1 MNLFR
6 QQKFSIRKFNVG
18 IFSALIATV
27 TFISINPTTASAAEQ
42 NQPAQN
48 QPAQP
53 ADANAQPNANA
64 GAQANPAA
72 QPAAPANQGQP
83 AAQPANQGGQ
93 ANPAGGTAQPAGGA
107 AQPAA
112 GTAQPAGQG
121 NQADPNNAAQAQPGN
136 QAAPANQAGQGN
148 NQATPAN
155 QTQPANAP
163 AAAQPAAPVAA
174 NAQTQDPNAS
184 NTGEGSINTTLT
196 FDDPAI
202 STDENRQDPTVTVT
216 DKVNGYSL
224 INNGKIGFVNSEL
237 RRSDMF
243 DKNNPQN
250 YQARGNVAAL
260 GRVNANDSTDHGN
273 FNGISKT
280 VNVKPDS
287 ELIINFT
294 TMQTNSKQGATN
306 LVIKDAKKNT
316 ELATV
321 NVAKTGTAHLF
332 KVPTDADR
340 LDLQFIP
347 DNTAVA
353 DASRIT
359 TNKDGYKYY
368 SFIDNVGLFS
378 GSHLYVKNRD
388 LAPKATNNKEYT
400 INTEIGNNGNFGASL
415 KSDQFKYEVTLPQGV
430 TYVNDSLTTTFP
442 NGNEDSTVLKNMT
455 VNYDQ
460 NANKVTFTS
469 QGVTTARGTHT
480 KEVLF
485 PDKSLKL
492 SYKVNVANI
501 DTPKNIDFN
510 EKLTYRTAS
519 DVVINNAQPEVT
531 LTADPFSVAVEM
543 NKDAL
548 QQQVNSQVD
557 NSHYTTASIAEYNKL
572 KQQAD
577 TILNEDANHVETA
590 NRASQTDIDGLVTK
604 LQAALIDNQAAIAE
618 LDAKAQE
625 KVTAAQQSKKV
636 TQDEVAAL
644 VTKINNDK
652 NNAIAEINKQTTS
665 QGVTTEKDNGIAVL
679 EQDVITP
686 TVKPQAKQDIIQAVT
701 TRKQQIKKS
710 NASLQDEKDVANDKI
725 GKIETKA
732 IKDIGAATTN
742 AQVEA
747 IKTKA
752 INDINQTTPAT
763 TAKAA
768 ALEEFD
774 EVVQAQI
781 DQAPLNPDTTN
792 EEVAEAIERI
802 NAAKVS
808 GVKAIETTMTAQDLE
823 RVKNEEI
830 SKIENITDSTQ
841 TKMDAYNEVKQAAT
855 ARKAQNATVSNAT
868 NEEVAEADA
877 AVEAA
882 QKQGLHDIQVVKSK
896 QEVAD
901 TKSKVLDKINAIQ
914 TQAKV
919 KPAADTEVENA
930 YNTRKQEIQNSN
942 ASTTEEKQAAYTEL
956 DTKKQEARTNLD
968 TANSNSEV
976 ATAKD
981 NGIAAINQVQAA
993 TTKKS
998 DAKAEIAQKASE
1010 RKTAIEAMNDSTTE
1024 EQQAAKDKVDQAV
1037 VTANADIDNAAANAD
1052 IDNAAAN
1059 ADVDNAKTTNEATI
1073 AAITPDAN
1081 VKPAAKQAIADKVQ
1095 AQETAINANNGST
1108 TEEKEAAK
1116 QQVQTEKTTADTAID
1131 GAHSNAEVEAAKNAE
1146 IAKIEAIQPATT
1158 TKDDAKQAIA
1168 TKANERKT
1176 AIAQTQDITAEEIA
1190 AANADVDN
1198 AVTQANSNIE
1208 AANSQNDVDQAK
1220 TTGETSIDQVT
1231 PTVNKKVT
1239 ARNEITAILNNKL
1252 QEIQATPDAT
1262 DEEKQA
1268 ADAEANTEN
1277 GKANQAISA
1286 AITNAQ
1292 VDEAKANA
1300 EAAINAVTP
1309 KVVKKQAAKDEIDQL
1324 QATQT
1329 NVINNDQNAT
1339 TEEKEAAIQQL
1350 ATAVTD
1356 AKNNITAATDDNGVD
1371 QAKDAGKNSIQS
1383 TQPATAVKLNAKNDV
1398 DQAVTTQNQAI
1409 DNTTGATTEE
1419 KNAAKDLVLKAKE
1432 KAYLDILNAQTTNDV
1447 TQIKDQAVTD
1457 IQGITADTTIKDVAK
1472 DELATK
1478 ANEQKALI
1486 AQTAD
1491 ATTEEKEQ
1499 ANQQVDAQLTQ
1510 GNQNIE
1516 NAQSIDDVNT
1526 AKENAIQA
1534 IDPIQASTDVK
1545 TNARAELLT
1554 EMQNKITEILSDN
1567 TTTNEEKGKDIEPVR
1582 ATYEEGLNNINTA
1595 NTTGDVTT
1603 AKDTAVQKVQQLHAN
1618 PVKKPAGKTALDQA
1632 AADRK
1637 TQIEQT
1643 PNASQQ
1649 EINDAKQEVDAALNQ
1664 AKTNVDQSSTNEYV
1678 DNAVK
1683 EGKAKINAVKTF
1695 SEYKKDALAKIAD
1708 AYNAKV
1714 NEADNSN
1721 ASTSSEIAEAKQ
1733 KLAELKQT
1741 ADQNVNQATSKDDIE
1756 VQIHND
1762 LDNINDYTIPTG
1774 KKESATTD
1782 LYAYADQKKNNI
1794 SADTNAT
1801 QDEKQ
1806 QAIKQVDQNVQ
1817 TALESINNGVDNGD
1831 VDDALTQGKAAI
1843 DAIQVDATVKP
1854 KANQAIEVKAE
1865 DTKESIDQSDQLTA
1879 EEKTEALAM
1888 IKQITDQAKQGITD
1902 ATTTAEVEKAKA
1914 QGLEAFDNIQI
1925 DSTEKQK
1932 AIEELETA
1940 LDQIEAGVNVD
1951 ADATTEEKEAF
1962 TNALED
1968 ILSKATEDISD
1979 QTTNA
1984 EIATVKNS
1992 ALEQLKAQRINPE
2005 VKKNA
2010 LEAIREVVNKQIEI
2024 IKNADADASAKEIAR
2039 TDLGRYFD
2047 RFADKLDKTQTN
2059 AEVAELQN
2067 VTIPAIEAIVPQN
2080 DPDANDTNNG
2090 IDNND
2095 ATANSNANATP
2106 ENTGQPNVS
2115 ETTDN
2120 GKADASP
2127 TTPNNSDAAT
2137 GETTATSAT
2146 DDANDKPQ
2154 ANNNSSVDASTNSPT
2169 MDNDV
2174 TSKPEVEST
2183 NNGTTDKPV
2192 TETDNATPAESTTNN
2207 NSTTT
2212 ATNENAP
2219 TGSTATAPTT
2229 ASTEAASSADSKDNA
2244 SVNDS
2249 KQNAEV
2255 NNSAESQSTN
2265 GKVAQPKSEN
2275 KAKAEKDGRD
2285 STNQSMVESTT
2296 ETLPSADITEP
2307 NVPSNTSK
2315 DKEESTTNQTDA
2327 GQLKSETNVASNEAD
2342 KSPSKADT
2350 EVSNKPSTSASS
2362 EAKDK
2367 MTSTNVSQ
2375 KDDTATADTNDTQT
2389 SVGPVANNKA
2399 KDMQTNDTQKS
2410 VGSVANNKAT
2420 QNDGA
2425 NASPATVSNG
2435 SNSANQ
2441 DMLNVTKPEENKVK
2455 TKSAQQ
2461 GKVNKPKQQA
2471 KTLPDTGMSHNDDL
2485 PYAELALGAGM
2496 AFLIRRFTK
2505 KDQQTEE

>member
-27 TFISINPTTASAAEQ
+27 TFISTNPTTASAAEQ

-53 ADANAQPNANA
+53 ADVNTQPNANA
-64 GAQANPAA
+64 GAQANPTA

-93 ANPAGGTAQPAGGA
+93 ANPAGGA
-107 AQPAA
+107 AQPN
-112 GTAQPAGQG
+112 TQPAGQG

-148 NQATPAN
+148 NQATPNNNATPAN

-184 NTGEGSINTTLT
+184 NTREGSINTTLT

-388 LAPKATNNKEYT
+388 LAPKATNNKEFT
-400 INTEIGNNGNFGASL
+400 INTEVGNNGNFGASL
-415 KSDQFKYEVTLPQGV
+415 KADQFKYEVTLPQGV

-460 NANKVTFTS
+460 TANT
-469 QGVTTARGTHT
+469 
-480 KEVLF
+480 
-485 PDKSLKL
+485 
-492 SYKVNVANI
+492 N
-501 DTPKNIDFN
+501 
-510 EKLTYRTAS
+510 S
-519 DVVINNAQPEVT
+519 DVT
-531 LTADPFSVAVEM
+531 
-543 NKDAL
+543 
-548 QQQVNSQVD
+548 
-557 NSHYTTASIAEYNKL
+557 
-572 KQQAD
+572 
-577 TILNEDANHVETA
+577 
-590 NRASQTDIDGLVTK
+590 
-604 LQAALIDNQAAIAE
+604 
-618 LDAKAQE
+618 
-625 KVTAAQQSKKV
+625 
-636 TQDEVAAL
+636 
-644 VTKINNDK
+644 
-652 NNAIAEINKQTTS
+652 
-665 QGVTTEKDNGIAVL
+665 
-679 EQDVITP
+679 
-686 TVKPQAKQDIIQAVT
+686 
-701 TRKQQIKKS
+701 
-710 NASLQDEKDVANDKI
+710 
-725 GKIETKA
+725 
-732 IKDIGAATTN
+732 
-742 AQVEA
+742 
-747 IKTKA
+747 
-752 INDINQTTPAT
+752 
-763 TAKAA
+763 
-768 ALEEFD
+768 
-774 EVVQAQI
+774 
-781 DQAPLNPDTTN
+781 
-792 EEVAEAIERI
+792 
-802 NAAKVS
+802 
-808 GVKAIETTMTAQDLE
+808 
-823 RVKNEEI
+823 
-830 SKIENITDSTQ
+830 
-841 TKMDAYNEVKQAAT
+841 
-855 ARKAQNATVSNAT
+855 
-868 NEEVAEADA
+868 
-877 AVEAA
+877 
-882 QKQGLHDIQVVKSK
+882 
-896 QEVAD
+896 
-901 TKSKVLDKINAIQ
+901 
-914 TQAKV
+914 
-919 KPAADTEVENA
+919 
-930 YNTRKQEIQNSN
+930 
-942 ASTTEEKQAAYTEL
+942 
-956 DTKKQEARTNLD
+956 
-968 TANSNSEV
+968 
-976 ATAKD
+976 TAKD
-981 NGIAAINQVQAA
+981 NGIAAINQVQAV

-1037 VTANADIDNAAANAD
+1037 VTANTDIDNAAANT
-1052 IDNAAAN
+1052 
-1059 ADVDNAKTTNEATI
+1059 DVDNAKTTNEATI

-1081 VKPAAKQAIADKVQ
+1081 VKPTAKQAIADKVQ
-1095 AQETAINANNGST
+1095 AQETAIDANNGAT
-1108 TEEKEAAK
+1108 TEEKATAK

-1158 TKDDAKQAIA
+1158 TKDDAKQAIT

-1231 PTVNKKVT
+1231 PTVNKKAT
-1239 ARNEITAILNNKL
+1239 ARNEITTILNNKL
-1252 QEIQATPDAT
+1252 QEIQATPDVT
-1262 DEEKQA
+1262 DEEKQT

-1286 AITNAQ
+1286 ATTNAQ

-1300 EAAINAVTP
+1300 EAAINAVTS

-1324 QATQT
+1324 QVAQT
-1329 NVINNDQNAT
+1329 SVINNDQNAT

-1371 QAKDAGKNSIQS
+1371 TAKDAGKNSIQS
-1383 TQPATAVKLNAKNDV
+1383 TQPATAVKSNAKNEV

-1419 KNAAKDLVLKAKE
+1419 KNAAKDLVLKVKE
-1432 KAYLDILNAQTTNDV
+1432 KAYQDILNAQTTNDV
-1447 TQIKDQAVTD
+1447 TQIKDQAVAD
-1457 IQGITADTTIKDVAK
+1457 VQGITADTTIKDVAR

-1499 ANQQVDAQLTQ
+1499 ENQQVDAQLTQ

-1526 AKENAIQA
+1526 AKDNAIQA

-1649 EINDAKQEVDAALNQ
+1649 EINDAKQEVDAVLNQ

-1714 NEADNSN
+1714 NEEDNSN

-1774 KKESATTD
+1774 KKETATTD

-1817 TALESINNGVDNGD
+1817 TALESINNGVDNSD

-1843 DAIQVDATVKP
+1843 DTIQVDATVKP
-1854 KANQAIEVKAE
+1854 KANQAIEAKAE
-1865 DTKESIDQSDQLTA
+1865 DTKESIDHSDQLTA

-1888 IKQITDQAKQGITD
+1888 IKQITDQAKKGITD
-1902 ATTTAEVEKAKA
+1902 AITTAEVEKAKA

-1932 AIEELETA
+1932 AIEELEAA

-1984 EIATVKNS
+1984 EIATIKNS
-1992 ALEQLKAQRINPE
+1992 ALEQLKAQRINPV
-2005 VKKNA
+2005 VKKNT

-2059 AEVAELQN
+2059 TEVAELQN

-2080 DPDANDTNNG
+2080 DPNANDTNNG
-2090 IDNND
+2090 TDNND

-2106 ENTGQPNVS
+2106 ENTGQPNVTES
-2115 ETTDN
+2115 TDN
-2120 GKADASP
+2120 ANADTSS
-2127 TTPNNSDAAT
+2127 TTTNNQNDTTT
-2137 GETTATSAT
+2137 GETTATSANSSAT
-2146 DDANDKPQ
+2146 NDANNKPT
-2154 ANNNSSVDASTNSPT
+2154 ANNNSSVDASTDNSAT
-2169 MDNDV
+2169 GNGTTD
-2174 TSKPEVEST
+2174 KPEVEST
-2183 NNGTTDKPV
+2183 NNGTTDKPA

-2212 ATNENAP
+2212 ATNENVP

-2229 ASTEAASSADSKDNA
+2229 ASTEATSSADSKDNA

-2307 NVPSNTSK
+2307 KVSSNTSK

-2327 GQLKSETNVASNEAD
+2327 EQHNSDTNVTSNEVV

-2350 EVSNKPSTSASS
+2350 DVSNKPSTSASS

-2375 KDDTATADTNDTQT
+2375 TDDTATADTNDTQK
-2389 SVGPVANNKA
+2389 SVGSAANNKA
-2399 KDMQTNDTQKS
+2399 KDMQTNDMK
-2410 VGSVANNKAT
+2410 V
-2420 QNDGA
+2420 
-2425 NASPATVSNG
+2425 PLATVSKG

-2441 DMLNVTKPEENKVK
+2441 DMLNVTKTKENKANA
-2455 TKSAQQ
+2455 KSVQQ

-2505 KDQQTEE
+2505 KDHQTEE

>member
-27 TFISINPTTASAAEQ
+27 TFISTNPTTASAAEQ

-53 ADANAQPNANA
+53 ADANTQPNANA
-64 GAQANPAA
+64 GAQANPTA
-72 QPAAPANQGQP
+72 QPAAPANQGQPAAQP

-93 ANPAGGTAQPAGGA
+93 ANPAGGA
-107 AQPAA
+107 AQPN
-112 GTAQPAGQG
+112 TQPAGQG

-136 QAAPANQAGQGN
+136 QAALSNQAGQGN
-148 NQATPAN
+148 NQATPNNNATPAN

-250 YQARGNVAAL
+250 YQAKGNVAAL

-415 KSDQFKYEVTLPQGV
+415 KADQFKYEVTLPQGV

-577 TILNEDANHVETA
+577 NILNEDANHVETA
-590 NRASQTDIDGLVTK
+590 NRASQAAIDGLVTK

-652 NNAIAEINKQTTS
+652 NNAIAEINKQTTA

-679 EQDVITP
+679 DQDVITP

-732 IKDIGAATTN
+732 IKDIDA
-742 AQVEA
+742 
-747 IKTKA
+747 
-752 INDINQTTPAT
+752 AT

-792 EEVAEAIERI
+792 EEVVEAIERI

-808 GVKAIETTMTAQDLE
+808 GVKAIEATTTAQDLE

-968 TANSNSEV
+968 TANTNSDV
-976 ATAKD
+976 TTAKD

-1010 RKTAIEAMNDSTTE
+1010 RKTAIEAMNASTTE

-1052 IDNAAAN
+1052 
-1059 ADVDNAKTTNEATI
+1059 VDNSKTTNEATI

-1081 VKPAAKQAIADKVQ
+1081 VKPTAKQAIADKVQ
-1095 AQETAINANNGST
+1095 AQETAIDANNGAT
-1108 TEEKEAAK
+1108 TEEKAAAK

-1158 TKDDAKQAIA
+1158 TKDDAKQAIT
-1168 TKANERKT
+1168 TKANERKA

-1231 PTVNKKVT
+1231 PTVNKKAT
-1239 ARNEITAILNNKL
+1239 ARNEITTILNNKL
-1252 QEIQATPDAT
+1252 QAIQATPDAT
-1262 DEEKQA
+1262 TEEKQA

-1277 GKANQAISA
+1277 GKAIQAIA
-1286 AITNAQ
+1286 AATTNAD

-1300 EAAINAVTP
+1300 EVAINAVTP

-1324 QATQT
+1324 QVAQT
-1329 NVINNDQNAT
+1329 SVINNDQNAT
-1339 TEEKEAAIQQL
+1339 NEEKEAAIQQL

-1383 TQPATAVKLNAKNDV
+1383 TQPATAVKSNAKNEV

-1432 KAYLDILNAQTTNDV
+1432 KAYQDILNAQTTNDV
-1447 TQIKDQAVTD
+1447 TQIKDQAVAD
-1457 IQGITADTTIKDVAK
+1457 VQGITADTTIKDVAK

-1526 AKENAIQA
+1526 AKDNAIQA

-1554 EMQNKITEILSDN
+1554 EMQNKITEILN
-1567 TTTNEEKGKDIEPVR
+1567 NNETTNEEKGNDIGPVR
-1582 ATYEEGLNNINTA
+1582 AAYEEGLNNINAA

-1618 PVKKPAGKTALDQA
+1618 PVKKPAGKKELDQA
-1632 AADRK
+1632 AADKK

-1649 EINDAKQEVDAALNQ
+1649 EINDAKQEVDTELNQ

-1678 DNAVK
+1678 DNAVRD
-1683 EGKAKINAVKTF
+1683 GKVKINAVKTF

-1854 KANQAIEVKAE
+1854 KANQAIEAKAE
-1865 DTKESIDQSDQLTA
+1865 DTKESIDYSDQLTA

-1888 IKQITDQAKQGITD
+1888 IKQITDQAKKGIND

-2047 RFADKLDKTQTN
+2047 RFADNLDKTQTN

-2090 IDNND
+2090 TDNND

-2137 GETTATSAT
+2137 GETTATSTNNPST
-2146 DDANDKPQ
+2146 DDANNKPT
-2154 ANNNSSVDASTNSPT
+2154 ANNNSSVDASTDNSAT
-2169 MDNDV
+2169 GNGTID
-2174 TSKPEVEST
+2174 KPEVEST
-2183 NNGTTDKPV
+2183 NNGTTDKPA
-2192 TETDNATPAESTTNN
+2192 TETDNATPAESATNN

-2219 TGSTATAPTT
+2219 TESTATAPTT
-2229 ASTEAASSADSKDNA
+2229 ASTEAASSADSKDNT

-2265 GKVAQPKSEN
+2265 GMVVQPKSEN

-2296 ETLPSADITEP
+2296 ETLPSADIIEP
-2307 NVPSNTSK
+2307 KVSSNTSK
-2315 DKEESTTNQTDA
+2315 DKEGSTTNQTDA
-2327 GQLKSETNVASNEAD
+2327 EQLKSETNVASNEAD
-2342 KSPSKADT
+2342 KSEGNIDT
-2350 EVSNKPSTSASS
+2350 DVSNKPSTSKPS

-2367 MTSTNVSQ
+2367 ATSTEDSQ
-2375 KDDTATADTNDTQT
+2375 KADMATADT
-2389 SVGPVANNKA
+2389 
-2399 KDMQTNDTQKS
+2399 KDNQAAIGATAD
-2410 VGSVANNKAT
+2410 VNNKAT

-2425 NASPATVSNG
+2425 NASPATVSKG

-2441 DMLNVTKPEENKVK
+2441 DMLKVTNTDKHQAKA
-2455 TKSAQQ
+2455 TSAQQ

>member
-27 TFISINPTTASAAEQ
+27 TFISTNPTTASAAEQ

-53 ADANAQPNANA
+53 ADANTQPNANA
-64 GAQANPAA
+64 GAQANPTA

-83 AAQPANQGGQ
+83 AVQPANQGGQ
-93 ANPAGGTAQPAGGA
+93 ANPAGGA
-107 AQPAA
+107 AQPN
-112 GTAQPAGQG
+112 TQPAGQG

-136 QAAPANQAGQGN
+136 QATPANQAGQGN
-148 NQATPAN
+148 NQATPNNNATPAN

-250 YQARGNVAAL
+250 YQAKGNVAAL
-260 GRVNANDSTDHGN
+260 GRVNANESTDHGN

-415 KSDQFKYEVTLPQGV
+415 KADQFKYEVTLPQGV
-430 TYVNDSLTTTFP
+430 TYVNNSLTTTFP

-577 TILNEDANHVETA
+577 TILNEDANHVKTA
-590 NRASQTDIDGLVTK
+590 NRASQADIDGLVTK

-618 LDAKAQE
+618 LDTKAQE

-652 NNAIAEINKQTTS
+652 NNAIAEINKQTTA

-732 IKDIGAATTN
+732 IKDIDAATTN

-808 GVKAIETTMTAQDLE
+808 GVKAIEATTTAQDLE

-877 AVEAA
+877 AVDAA

-968 TANSNSEV
+968 AANTNSDV
-976 ATAKD
+976 TTAKD
-981 NGIAAINQVQAA
+981 NSIAAINQVQAA

-1037 VTANADIDNAAANAD
+1037 VTANADIDNAAAN
-1052 IDNAAAN
+1052 N
-1059 ADVDNAKTTNEATI
+1059 DVDNAKTTNEATI

-1095 AQETAINANNGST
+1095 AQETAIDGNNGST
-1108 TEEKEAAK
+1108 TEEKAA
-1116 QQVQTEKTTADTAID
+1116 
-1131 GAHSNAEVEAAKNAE
+1131 

-1158 TKDDAKQAIA
+1158 TKDNAKEAIA

-1220 TTGETSIDQVT
+1220 TTGENSIDQVT
-1231 PTVNKKVT
+1231 PTVNKKAT

-1286 AITNAQ
+1286 ATTNAQ

-1383 TQPATAVKLNAKNDV
+1383 TQPATAVKSNAKNDV

-1432 KAYLDILNAQTTNDV
+1432 KAYQDILNAQTTNDV
-1447 TQIKDQAVTD
+1447 TQIKDQAVAD

-1526 AKENAIQA
+1526 AKDNAIQA

-1554 EMQNKITEILSDN
+1554 EMQNKITEILN
-1567 TTTNEEKGKDIEPVR
+1567 NNETTNEEKGNDIGPVR
-1582 ATYEEGLNNINTA
+1582 AAYEEGLNNINAAT
-1595 NTTGDVTT
+1595 TTGDVTT

-1618 PVKKPAGKTALDQA
+1618 PVKKPAGKKELDQA
-1632 AADRK
+1632 AADKK

-1649 EINDAKQEVDAALNQ
+1649 EINDAKQEVDTELNQ

-1695 SEYKKDALAKIAD
+1695 SEYKKDALAKIED

-1940 LDQIEAGVNVD
+1940 LDQIEAGVNVN

-2115 ETTDN
+2115 ETTAN

-2265 GKVAQPKSEN
+2265 DKVAQPKSEN
-2275 KAKAEKDGRD
+2275 KAKAEKDGSD

-2362 EAKDK
+2362 EAKEK

-2375 KDDTATADTNDTQT
+2375 KDDTATADTNDTQ
-2389 SVGPVANNKA
+2389 
-2399 KDMQTNDTQKS
+2399 KS
-2410 VGSVANNKAT
+2410 VGSAANNKAT

-2441 DMLNVTKPEENKVK
+2441 DMLNVTNTDDHQAK

-2461 GKVNKPKQQA
+2461 GKVNKAKQQA

>member
-27 TFISINPTTASAAEQ
+27 TFISTNPTTASAAEQ

-53 ADANAQPNANA
+53 ADANTQPNANA

-72 QPAAPANQGQP
+72 QPA
-83 AAQPANQGGQ
+83 NQGGQ
-93 ANPAGGTAQPAGGA
+93 ANPAGGA
-107 AQPAA
+107 
-112 GTAQPAGQG
+112 AQPAGQG

-148 NQATPAN
+148 NQATPNNNATPAN

-250 YQARGNVAAL
+250 YQAKGNVAAL

-273 FNGISKT
+273 FNGITKT

-415 KSDQFKYEVTLPQGV
+415 KADQFKYEVTLPQGV

-460 NANKVTFTS
+460 TANKVTFTS

-590 NRASQTDIDGLVTK
+590 NRASQADIDGLVTK

-618 LDAKAQE
+618 LDTKAQE

-652 NNAIAEINKQTTS
+652 NNAIAEINKQTTA

-732 IKDIGAATTN
+732 IKDIDAATTN

-752 INDINQTTPAT
+752 INDINQTAPAT

-808 GVKAIETTMTAQDLE
+808 GVKAIEATTTAQDLE

-830 SKIENITDSTQ
+830 FKIENITDSTQ
-841 TKMDAYNEVKQAAT
+841 TKMDAYKEVKQAAT

-868 NEEVAEADA
+868 DEEVAEANAAVDA
-877 AVEAA
+877 AQTE
-882 QKQGLHDIQVVKSK
+882 GLHDIQVVKSQ

-901 TKSKVLDKINAIQ
+901 TKAKVLDKINAIQ
-914 TQAKV
+914 TKARV

-942 ASTTEEKQAAYTEL
+942 ASTTEEKEAAYTEL
-956 DTKKQEARTNLD
+956 DAKKQEARTNLD
-968 TANSNSEV
+968 AANTNSAV
-976 ATAKD
+976 TTAKD
-981 NGIAAINQVQAA
+981 NSIAAINQVQAA

-1024 EQQAAKDKVDQAV
+1024 EQQAAKEKVDQAV
-1037 VTANADIDNAAANAD
+1037 LSANADIDNAAANT
-1052 IDNAAAN
+1052 
-1059 ADVDNAKTTNEATI
+1059 DVDNVKTTNEATI

-1081 VKPAAKQAIADKVQ
+1081 VKPTAKQAIADKVQ
-1095 AQETAINANNGST
+1095 AQETAIDANNGAT
-1108 TEEKEAAK
+1108 TEEKAAAK

-1131 GAHSNAEVEAAKNAE
+1131 GAHSNAEVEVAKNAE

-1176 AIAQTQDITAEEIA
+1176 AIAQTQDITAEEIE
-1190 AANADVDN
+1190 AANANVDN
-1198 AVTQANSNIE
+1198 AVTEANNHIE
-1208 AANSQNDVDQAK
+1208 AANSQNEVDQAK
-1220 TTGETSIDQVT
+1220 TTGESSIDQVT
-1231 PTVNKKVT
+1231 PTVNKKAT
-1239 ARNEITAILNNKL
+1239 ARNEITTTLNNKL

-1262 DEEKQA
+1262 DEEKQ
-1268 ADAEANTEN
+1268 DAETEANTEN
-1277 GKANQAISA
+1277 AKANQAITA
-1286 AITNAQ
+1286 ATTNAE

-1300 EAAINAVTP
+1300 EAAINAVAP
-1309 KVVKKQAAKDEIDQL
+1309 KVMKKQAAKDEIDQL
-1324 QATQT
+1324 QAAQT
-1329 NVINNDQNAT
+1329 AVINNDQNAT
-1339 TEEKEAAIQQL
+1339 NEEKEAAIQQL

-1356 AKNNITAATDDNGVD
+1356 AKNNITAAADNNGVD
-1371 QAKDAGKNSIQS
+1371 TAKDAGKNSIQS
-1383 TQPATAVKLNAKNDV
+1383 TQPATAVKSNAKNDV

-1419 KNAAKDLVLKAKE
+1419 KNAAKDLVSKAKE
-1432 KAYLDILNAQTTNDV
+1432 KAYQDILNAQTTNDV
-1447 TQIKDQAVTD
+1447 TQIKDQAVAD

-1472 DELATK
+1472 GELAAK

-1486 AQTAD
+1486 AQTVD
-1491 ATTEEKEQ
+1491 ATTEEKDQ

-1526 AKENAIQA
+1526 AKDNAIQA

-1545 TNARAELLT
+1545 TNARAELLN
-1554 EMQNKITEILSDN
+1554 EMQNKITEILNDN
-1567 TTTNEEKGKDIEPVR
+1567 TTTNEEKGKDIGPVR
-1582 ATYEEGLNNINTA
+1582 AAYEEGLNNINAAT
-1595 NTTGDVTT
+1595 TTGDVTT
-1603 AKDTAVQKVQQLHAN
+1603 AKDAAVQKVQQLHAN
-1618 PVKKPAGKTALDQA
+1618 PVKKPAGKTELDQA
-1632 AADRK
+1632 AADKK

-1649 EINDAKQEVDAALNQ
+1649 EINDAKQEVDTELNQ
-1664 AKTNVDQSSTNEYV
+1664 AKTNIDQSSTDDYV
-1678 DNAVK
+1678 DAAVRD
-1683 EGKAKINAVKTF
+1683 GKAKINAVKTF

-1794 SADTNAT
+1794 SSDTNAT

-1817 TALESINNGVDNGD
+1817 TALESINNGVDNSD
-1831 VDDALTQGKAAI
+1831 VDDALQGKATI
-1843 DAIQVDATVKP
+1843 DAVQVDANVKA
-1854 KANQAIEVKAE
+1854 KANQAIDAKAE
-1865 DTKESIDQSDQLTA
+1865 ETKESIDQSDQLTA
-1879 EEKTEALAM
+1879 EEKTEALAT

-1951 ADATTEEKEAF
+1951 SDATTEEKEAF

-1992 ALEQLKAQRINPE
+1992 ALEQLKAQRINPV

-2047 RFADKLDKTQTN
+2047 RFADNLDKTQTN
-2059 AEVAELQN
+2059 AEVDELQN

-2080 DPDANDTNNG
+2080 DPNANHSSS
-2090 IDNND
+2090 DNND
-2095 ATANSNANATP
+2095 ATANSNANAEP
-2106 ENTGQPNVS
+2106 ENAGQPNVT
-2115 ETTDN
+2115 EKTDN
-2120 GKADASP
+2120 ANADTSS
-2127 TTPNNSDAAT
+2127 TTTNNHNDAAT
-2137 GETTATSAT
+2137 GETTGTSTNNSST
-2146 DDANDKPQ
+2146 DDANNKPT
-2154 ANNNSSVDASTNSPT
+2154 ANNNSSVDASTDNSAT
-2169 MDNDV
+2169 GNGTTD
-2174 TSKPEVEST
+2174 KPAVEST
-2183 NNGTTDKPV
+2183 NNGTTDKPA

-2207 NSTTT
+2207 NSTT

-2229 ASTEAASSADSKDNA
+2229 NASTGAASSADSKDNA

-2275 KAKAEKDGRD
+2275 KAKDEKDGRD

-2307 NVPSNTSK
+2307 KVPSNREK

-2342 KSPSKADT
+2342 KSEGNVDT
-2350 EVSNKPSTSASS
+2350 DVSNKPSTSKPS
-2362 EAKDK
+2362 EVKDK
-2367 MTSTNVSQ
+2367 TTSTEDSQ
-2375 KDDTATADTNDTQT
+2375 KADMATADT
-2389 SVGPVANNKA
+2389 
-2399 KDMQTNDTQKS
+2399 KDNQAAIGATAD
-2410 VGSVANNKAT
+2410 VNNKAT
-2420 QNDGA
+2420 QNGGA
-2425 NASPATVSNG
+2425 NASSATVSNG
-2435 SNSANQ
+2435 SHSMHQ
-2441 DMLNVTKPEENKVK
+2441 DMLKVTNTDDHQAK
-2455 TKSAQQ
+2455 TKSDQQ

>member
-27 TFISINPTTASAAEQ
+27 TFISTNPTTASAAEQ

-53 ADANAQPNANA
+53 ADANTQPNANA
-64 GAQANPAA
+64 GAQANPTA
-72 QPAAPANQGQP
+72 QPDAPANQGQP

-93 ANPAGGTAQPAGGA
+93 ANPAGGA
-107 AQPAA
+107 AQPN
-112 GTAQPAGQG
+112 TQPAGQG

-148 NQATPAN
+148 NQATPNNNATPAN

-388 LAPKATNNKEYT
+388 LAPKATNNKEFT

-415 KSDQFKYEVTLPQGV
+415 KADQFKYEVTLPQGV

-460 NANKVTFTS
+460 TANKVTFTS

-577 TILNEDANHVETA
+577 NILNEDANHVETA
-590 NRASQTDIDGLVTK
+590 NRASQADIDGLVTK

-625 KVTAAQQSKKV
+625 KVTAAQQ
-636 TQDEVAAL
+636 
-644 VTKINNDK
+644 
-652 NNAIAEINKQTTS
+652 
-665 QGVTTEKDNGIAVL
+665 
-679 EQDVITP
+679 
-686 TVKPQAKQDIIQAVT
+686 
-701 TRKQQIKKS
+701 IKKS

-725 GKIETKA
+725 GKIETNA
-732 IKDIGAATTN
+732 IKDIDAATTN

-752 INDINQTTPAT
+752 INDINQTAPAT

-808 GVKAIETTMTAQDLE
+808 GVKAIEATTTAQDLE

-855 ARKAQNATVSNAT
+855 ARKAQNATVSNTT

-896 QEVAD
+896 QEVAE

-968 TANSNSEV
+968 AANSNSEV

-981 NGIAAINQVQAA
+981 NGITAINQVQAA

-1052 IDNAAAN
+1052 
-1059 ADVDNAKTTNEATI
+1059 VDNAKTTSEATI

-1081 VKPAAKQAIADKVQ
+1081 VKPTAKQAIADKVQ
-1095 AQETAINANNGST
+1095 AQETAIDVNNGAT
-1108 TEEKEAAK
+1108 TEEKAAAK

-1158 TKDDAKQAIA
+1158 TKDDAKQAIT

-1220 TTGETSIDQVT
+1220 TTGEASIDQVT
-1231 PTVNKKVT
+1231 PTVNKKAT
-1239 ARNEITAILNNKL
+1239 ARNEITTILNNKL
-1252 QEIQATPDAT
+1252 QAIQATPDAT
-1262 DEEKQA
+1262 TEEKQA

-1277 GKANQAISA
+1277 GKAIQAIA
-1286 AITNAQ
+1286 AATTNAD

-1324 QATQT
+1324 QVAQT
-1329 NVINNDQNAT
+1329 SVINNDQNAT
-1339 TEEKEAAIQQL
+1339 NEEKEAAIQQL

-1371 QAKDAGKNSIQS
+1371 TAKDAGKNSIQS
-1383 TQPATAVKLNAKNDV
+1383 TQPATAVKSNAKNDV

-1432 KAYLDILNAQTTNDV
+1432 KAYQDILNAQTTNDV
-1447 TQIKDQAVTD
+1447 TQIKDQAVAD
-1457 IQGITADTTIKDVAK
+1457 VQGITADTTIKDVAK

-1478 ANEQKALI
+1478 AKEQKALI

-1499 ANQQVDAQLTQ
+1499 ANQQVDAELTQ

-1526 AKENAIQA
+1526 AKDNAIQA
-1534 IDPIQASTDVK
+1534 IDPIQASTDIK

-1582 ATYEEGLNNINTA
+1582 AAYEEGLNNINTA

-1708 AYNAKV
+1708 AYNSKV

-1756 VQIHND
+1756 VRIHND

-1774 KKESATTD
+1774 KKETATTD

-1854 KANQAIEVKAE
+1854 KANQAIEAKAE
-1865 DTKESIDQSDQLTA
+1865 DTKESIDHSEQLTA
-1879 EEKTEALAM
+1879 EEKTEALAT

-1940 LDQIEAGVNVD
+1940 LDQIEVGVNVD

-1962 TNALED
+1962 TNVLED

-1992 ALEQLKAQRINPE
+1992 ALEQLKAQRINPV

-2059 AEVAELQN
+2059 TEVAELQN

-2080 DPDANDTNNG
+2080 DPNANDTNSG
-2090 IDNND
+2090 SDNND

-2106 ENTGQPNVS
+2106 ENTGQPNVTES
-2115 ETTDN
+2115 TDN
-2120 GKADASP
+2120 ANADTSS
-2127 TTPNNSDAAT
+2127 TTTNNQNDAAT
-2137 GETTATSAT
+2137 GGTTATSTNNPST
-2146 DDANDKPQ
+2146 DDTNNKPTANK
-2154 ANNNSSVDASTNSPT
+2154 NSSVDASTDNSAT
-2169 MDNDV
+2169 GNGTTD
-2174 TSKPEVEST
+2174 KPEVEST
-2183 NNGTTDKPV
+2183 NNGTTDKPA
-2192 TETDNATPAESTTNN
+2192 TETDNVTPAESTTNN
-2207 NSTTT
+2207 NSTT

-2307 NVPSNTSK
+2307 KASSNTSK

-2342 KSPSKADT
+2342 KSEGNVDT
-2350 EVSNKPSTSASS
+2350 DVSNKPSTSKPS

-2367 MTSTNVSQ
+2367 ATSTEDSQ
-2375 KDDTATADTNDTQT
+2375 KADMATADT
-2389 SVGPVANNKA
+2389 
-2399 KDMQTNDTQKS
+2399 KDNQAAIGATAD
-2410 VGSVANNKAT
+2410 VNNKAT

-2425 NASPATVSNG
+2425 NASPATVSKG

-2441 DMLNVTKPEENKVK
+2441 DMLNVTKTKENKTNV
-2455 TKSAQQ
+2455 KSAQQ

>member
-1 MNLFR
+1 
-6 QQKFSIRKFNVG
+6 
-18 IFSALIATV
+18 
-27 TFISINPTTASAAEQ
+27 
-42 NQPAQN
+42 
-48 QPAQP
+48 
-53 ADANAQPNANA
+53 
-64 GAQANPAA
+64 
-72 QPAAPANQGQP
+72 
-83 AAQPANQGGQ
+83 
-93 ANPAGGTAQPAGGA
+93 
-107 AQPAA
+107 
-112 GTAQPAGQG
+112 
-121 NQADPNNAAQAQPGN
+121 
-136 QAAPANQAGQGN
+136 
-148 NQATPAN
+148 
-155 QTQPANAP
+155 
-163 AAAQPAAPVAA
+163 
-174 NAQTQDPNAS
+174 
-184 NTGEGSINTTLT
+184 
-196 FDDPAI
+196 
-202 STDENRQDPTVTVT
+202 
-216 DKVNGYSL
+216 
-224 INNGKIGFVNSEL
+224 
-237 RRSDMF
+237 MF

-340 LDLQFIP
+340 LDLEFIP

-415 KSDQFKYEVTLPQGV
+415 KADQFKYEVTLPQGV

-557 NSHYTTASIAEYNKL
+557 DSHYTTASIAEYNKL

-590 NRASQTDIDGLVTK
+590 NRASQADIDGLVTK
-604 LQAALIDNQAAIAE
+604 LQAALIDNQAAISE

-652 NNAIAEINKQTTS
+652 NNAIAEINKQTTA

-732 IKDIGAATTN
+732 IKDIDAATTN

-752 INDINQTTPAT
+752 INDINQTAPAT

-808 GVKAIETTMTAQDLE
+808 GVKAIEATTTAQDLD

-830 SKIENITDSTQ
+830 FKIENITDSTQ

-868 NEEVAEADA
+868 DEEVAEADA
-877 AVEAA
+877 AVDAA
-882 QKQGLHDIQVVKSK
+882 QTEGLHDIQVVKSK

-901 TKSKVLDKINAIQ
+901 TKAKVLDKINAIQ
-914 TQAKV
+914 TQARV
-919 KPAADTEVENA
+919 KPAADREVDNA

-942 ASTTEEKQAAYTEL
+942 TSTTEEKEAAYTQL
-956 DTKKQEARTNLD
+956 DAKKQEARTNLD
-968 TANSNSEV
+968 AANTNSAV
-976 ATAKD
+976 TTAKD

-1037 VTANADIDNAAANAD
+1037 VNANADIDNAAAN
-1052 IDNAAAN
+1052 N
-1059 ADVDNAKTTNEATI
+1059 DVDNAKTTNEATI

-1081 VKPAAKQAIADKVQ
+1081 VKPQAKQAIADKVQ
-1095 AQETAINANNGST
+1095 AQETAIDANNGAT
-1108 TEEKEAAK
+1108 TEEKTAAK

-1168 TKANERKT
+1168 TKANERKA
-1176 AIAQTQDITAEEIA
+1176 AIAQTQEITAEEIA
-1190 AANADVDN
+1190 AANANVDN
-1198 AVTQANSNIE
+1198 AVTEANNHIE
-1208 AANSQNDVDQAK
+1208 TANSQNEVDQAK
-1220 TTGETSIDQVT
+1220 TTGEASIDQVT
-1231 PTVNKKVT
+1231 PTVNKKAT
-1239 ARNEITAILNNKL
+1239 ARNEITTILNNKL
-1252 QEIQATPDAT
+1252 QAIQATPDAT

-1268 ADAEANTEN
+1268 AETEANTEN
-1277 GKANQAISA
+1277 AKANQAITA
-1286 AITNAQ
+1286 ATTNAE
-1292 VDEAKANA
+1292 VDEAKTNA

-1309 KVVKKQAAKDEIDQL
+1309 KVMKKQAAKDEIDQL
-1324 QATQT
+1324 QAAQT
-1329 NVINNDQNAT
+1329 AVINNDQNAT
-1339 TEEKEAAIQQL
+1339 
-1350 ATAVTD
+1350 
-1356 AKNNITAATDDNGVD
+1356 N
-1371 QAKDAGKNSIQS
+1371 
-1383 TQPATAVKLNAKNDV
+1383 
-1398 DQAVTTQNQAI
+1398 
-1409 DNTTGATTEE
+1409 
-1419 KNAAKDLVLKAKE
+1419 
-1432 KAYLDILNAQTTNDV
+1432 
-1447 TQIKDQAVTD
+1447 
-1457 IQGITADTTIKDVAK
+1457 
-1472 DELATK
+1472 
-1478 ANEQKALI
+1478 
-1486 AQTAD
+1486 
-1491 ATTEEKEQ
+1491 
-1499 ANQQVDAQLTQ
+1499 
-1510 GNQNIE
+1510 
-1516 NAQSIDDVNT
+1516 
-1526 AKENAIQA
+1526 
-1534 IDPIQASTDVK
+1534 
-1545 TNARAELLT
+1545 
-1554 EMQNKITEILSDN
+1554 
-1567 TTTNEEKGKDIEPVR
+1567 
-1582 ATYEEGLNNINTA
+1582 
-1595 NTTGDVTT
+1595 
-1603 AKDTAVQKVQQLHAN
+1603 
-1618 PVKKPAGKTALDQA
+1618 
-1632 AADRK
+1632 
-1637 TQIEQT
+1637 
-1643 PNASQQ
+1643 
-1649 EINDAKQEVDAALNQ
+1649 
-1664 AKTNVDQSSTNEYV
+1664 
-1678 DNAVK
+1678 
-1683 EGKAKINAVKTF
+1683 
-1695 SEYKKDALAKIAD
+1695 
-1708 AYNAKV
+1708 
-1714 NEADNSN
+1714 
-1721 ASTSSEIAEAKQ
+1721 
-1733 KLAELKQT
+1733 
-1741 ADQNVNQATSKDDIE
+1741 
-1756 VQIHND
+1756 
-1762 LDNINDYTIPTG
+1762 
-1774 KKESATTD
+1774 
-1782 LYAYADQKKNNI
+1782 
-1794 SADTNAT
+1794 
-1801 QDEKQ
+1801 
-1806 QAIKQVDQNVQ
+1806 
-1817 TALESINNGVDNGD
+1817 
-1831 VDDALTQGKAAI
+1831 
-1843 DAIQVDATVKP
+1843 
-1854 KANQAIEVKAE
+1854 
-1865 DTKESIDQSDQLTA
+1865 
-1879 EEKTEALAM
+1879 
-1888 IKQITDQAKQGITD
+1888 
-1902 ATTTAEVEKAKA
+1902 
-1914 QGLEAFDNIQI
+1914 
-1925 DSTEKQK
+1925 
-1932 AIEELETA
+1932 
-1940 LDQIEAGVNVD
+1940 
-1951 ADATTEEKEAF
+1951 EEKEAF

-1992 ALEQLKAQRINPE
+1992 ALEQLKAQRINPV

-2024 IKNADADASAKEIAR
+2024 IENADASAKEIAR
-2039 TDLGRYFD
+2039 TDLDRYFD

-2059 AEVAELQN
+2059 TEVDELQN
-2067 VTIPAIEAIVPQN
+2067 VTIPAIEAIVPQK
-2080 DPDANDTNNG
+2080 DPNANDTNSG
-2090 IDNND
+2090 SDNND

-2106 ENTGQPNVS
+2106 ENTGQPNVTES
-2115 ETTDN
+2115 TDN
-2120 GKADASP
+2120 ANADTSS
-2127 TTPNNSDAAT
+2127 TTTNNHNDAAT
-2137 GETTATSAT
+2137 GGTTATSTDNSAT
-2146 DDANDKPQ
+2146 GNGTSDK
-2154 ANNNSSVDASTNSPT
+2154 S
-2169 MDNDV
+2169 
-2174 TSKPEVEST
+2174 EVEST
-2183 NNGTTDKPV
+2183 NNGTTDKSA
-2192 TETDNATPAESTTNN
+2192 TETDNATPAESARNN
-2207 NSTTT
+2207 NSTT

-2219 TGSTATAPTT
+2219 TGSTATVPTT
-2229 ASTEAASSADSKDNA
+2229 NASTGAASSADSKDNA

-2275 KAKAEKDGRD
+2275 KAKDEKDGRD

-2307 NVPSNTSK
+2307 KVPSNTEK
-2315 DKEESTTNQTDA
+2315 DKKESTTNQTDA

-2342 KSPSKADT
+2342 KSEGNVDT
-2350 EVSNKPSTSASS
+2350 DVSNKPSTSKPS

-2367 MTSTNVSQ
+2367 ATSTEDSQ
-2375 KDDTATADTNDTQT
+2375 KADMATSDKKDNQAAIGATAD
-2389 SVGPVANNKA
+2389 V
-2399 KDMQTNDTQKS
+2399 
-2410 VGSVANNKAT
+2410 NNKAT

-2441 DMLNVTKPEENKVK
+2441 DMLKVTNTDKHQAKA
-2455 TKSAQQ
+2455 TSAQQ
-2461 GKVNKPKQQA
+2461 GKENKAKQQA

-2485 PYAELALGAGM
+2485 PYVELALGAGM

>member
-27 TFISINPTTASAAEQ
+27 TFISTNPTTASAAEQ

-53 ADANAQPNANA
+53 ADANTQPNANA
-64 GAQANPAA
+64 GAQANPTA

-93 ANPAGGTAQPAGGA
+93 ANPAGGA
-107 AQPAA
+107 AQPN
-112 GTAQPAGQG
+112 TQPAGQG

-148 NQATPAN
+148 NQATPNNNATPAN
-155 QTQPANAP
+155 QRQPANAP
-163 AAAQPAAPVAA
+163 AAAQPAA

-388 LAPKATNNKEYT
+388 LAPKATNNKEFT

-415 KSDQFKYEVTLPQGV
+415 KADQFKYEVTLPQGV

-577 TILNEDANHVETA
+577 NILNEDANHVETA
-590 NRASQTDIDGLVTK
+590 NRASQAAIDGLVTK

-732 IKDIGAATTN
+732 IKDIDAATTN

-752 INDINQTTPAT
+752 INDINQTAPAT

-808 GVKAIETTMTAQDLE
+808 GVKAIEATTTAQDLE

-841 TKMDAYNEVKQAAT
+841 TKMDAYNDVKQAAT

-968 TANSNSEV
+968 AANTNSDV
-976 ATAKD
+976 TTAKD
-981 NGIAAINQVQAA
+981 NSIAAINQVQAA

-1037 VTANADIDNAAANAD
+1037 VTANTDIDNAAANT
-1052 IDNAAAN
+1052 
-1059 ADVDNAKTTNEATI
+1059 DVDNAKTTNEATI

-1081 VKPAAKQAIADKVQ
+1081 VKPTAKQAIADKVQ
-1095 AQETAINANNGST
+1095 AQETAIDAYNGAT
-1108 TEEKEAAK
+1108 TEEKAAAK
-1116 QQVQTEKTTADTAID
+1116 QQVQTEKTTADAAID

-1158 TKDDAKQAIA
+1158 TKDDAKQAIT
-1168 TKANERKT
+1168 TKANERKA

-1198 AVTQANSNIE
+1198 AVTQANSNNE

-1231 PTVNKKVT
+1231 PTVNKKAT
-1239 ARNEITAILNNKL
+1239 ARNEITTILNNKL
-1252 QEIQATPDAT
+1252 QAIQATPDAT

-1286 AITNAQ
+1286 ATTNAQ

-1300 EAAINAVTP
+1300 EVAINAVTP

-1324 QATQT
+1324 QVAQT
-1329 NVINNDQNAT
+1329 SVINNDQNAT
-1339 TEEKEAAIQQL
+1339 NEEKEAAIQQL

-1383 TQPATAVKLNAKNDV
+1383 TQPATAVKSNAKNEV

-1432 KAYLDILNAQTTNDV
+1432 KAYQDILNAQTTNDV
-1447 TQIKDQAVTD
+1447 TQIKDQAVAD
-1457 IQGITADTTIKDVAK
+1457 VQGITADTTIKDVAK

-1526 AKENAIQA
+1526 AKDNAIQA

-1649 EINDAKQEVDAALNQ
+1649 EINDAKQEVDATLNQ

-1695 SEYKKDALAKIAD
+1695 SEYKKDALAKIEA
-1708 AYNAKV
+1708 AYNSKV

-1774 KKESATTD
+1774 KKETATTD

-1854 KANQAIEVKAE
+1854 KANQAIEAKAE
-1865 DTKESIDQSDQLTA
+1865 DTKESIDHSDQLTA

-1888 IKQITDQAKQGITD
+1888 IKQITDQAKKGIND

-2024 IKNADADASAKEIAR
+2024 IKNADASAKEIAR

-2047 RFADKLDKTQTN
+2047 RFADNLDKTQTN

-2090 IDNND
+2090 TDNND

-2137 GETTATSAT
+2137 GETTATSTNNPST
-2146 DDANDKPQ
+2146 DDANNKPT
-2154 ANNNSSVDASTNSPT
+2154 ANNNSSVDASTDNSAT
-2169 MDNDV
+2169 GNGTID
-2174 TSKPEVEST
+2174 KPEVEST
-2183 NNGTTDKPV
+2183 NNGTTDKPA
-2192 TETDNATPAESTTNN
+2192 TETDNVTPAESTTNN
-2207 NSTTT
+2207 NSTT

-2244 SVNDS
+2244 FVNDS

-2265 GKVAQPKSEN
+2265 GMVVQPKSEN

-2307 NVPSNTSK
+2307 KVPSNTSK

-2327 GQLKSETNVASNEAD
+2327 GHLKSETNVASNEVD
-2342 KSPSKADT
+2342 KSEGNVDT
-2350 EVSNKPSTSASS
+2350 DVSNKPSTSKPS

-2367 MTSTNVSQ
+2367 ATSTEDSQ
-2375 KDDTATADTNDTQT
+2375 KADMATADT
-2389 SVGPVANNKA
+2389 
-2399 KDMQTNDTQKS
+2399 KDNQAAIGATAD
-2410 VGSVANNKAT
+2410 VNNKAT

-2435 SNSANQ
+2435 SNSTNQ
-2441 DMLNVTKPEENKVK
+2441 DMLNVTKTEENKANV
-2455 TKSAQQ
+2455 KSAQQ

>member
-27 TFISINPTTASAAEQ
+27 TFISTNPTTASAAEQ

-53 ADANAQPNANA
+53 ADANTQPNANA

-72 QPAAPANQGQP
+72 QPA
-83 AAQPANQGGQ
+83 NQGGQ
-93 ANPAGGTAQPAGGA
+93 ANPAGGA
-107 AQPAA
+107 AQPN
-112 GTAQPAGQG
+112 TQPAGQG
-121 NQADPNNAAQAQPGN
+121 NQADPNNAAQAQPG
-136 QAAPANQAGQGN
+136 

-250 YQARGNVAAL
+250 YQAKGNVAAL

-415 KSDQFKYEVTLPQGV
+415 KADQFKYEVTLPQGV

-485 PDKSLKL
+485 PDKFLKL

-590 NRASQTDIDGLVTK
+590 NRASQADIDGLVTK

-732 IKDIGAATTN
+732 IKDIDAATTN

-752 INDINQTTPAT
+752 INDINQTAPAT

-808 GVKAIETTMTAQDLE
+808 GVKAIEATTTAQDLE

-956 DTKKQEARTNLD
+956 DAKKQEARTNLD
-968 TANSNSEV
+968 AANTNSDV
-976 ATAKD
+976 TTAKD

-1024 EQQAAKDKVDQAV
+1024 EQQAAKDKVDQVV
-1037 VTANADIDNAAANAD
+1037 VTANAD

-1081 VKPAAKQAIADKVQ
+1081 VKPTAKQAIADKVQ
-1095 AQETAINANNGST
+1095 AQETAIDANNGAT

-1116 QQVQTEKTTADTAID
+1116 QQVQTEKTAADAAID
-1131 GAHSNAEVEAAKNAE
+1131 AAHSNVEVEAAKNAE

-1158 TKDDAKQAIA
+1158 TKDNAKQAIA

-1231 PTVNKKVT
+1231 PTVNKKAT

-1252 QEIQATPDAT
+1252 QAIQATPDAT
-1262 DEEKQA
+1262 NEEKQA

-1277 GKANQAISA
+1277 GKAIQAIA
-1286 AITNAQ
+1286 AATTNAD

-1339 TEEKEAAIQQL
+1339 NEEKEAAIQQL

-1383 TQPATAVKLNAKNDV
+1383 TQPATAVKSNAKNDV

-1432 KAYLDILNAQTTNDV
+1432 KAYQDILNAQTTNDV
-1447 TQIKDQAVTD
+1447 TQIKDQAVAD

-1526 AKENAIQA
+1526 AKDNAIQA
-1534 IDPIQASTDVK
+1534 IDPIDPIQASTDVK

-1554 EMQNKITEILSDN
+1554 EMQNKITEILN
-1567 TTTNEEKGKDIEPVR
+1567 NNETTNEEKGNDIGPVR
-1582 ATYEEGLNNINTA
+1582 AAYEEGLNNINAATTTA
-1595 NTTGDVTT
+1595 DVTT

-1618 PVKKPAGKTALDQA
+1618 PVKKPAGKKELDQA
-1632 AADRK
+1632 AADKK

-1649 EINDAKQEVDAALNQ
+1649 EINDAKQEIDTELNQ

-1992 ALEQLKAQRINPE
+1992 ALEQLKAQRINPV

-2059 AEVAELQN
+2059 TEVAELQN

-2090 IDNND
+2090 TDNND

-2137 GETTATSAT
+2137 GETTVTSAT
-2146 DDANDKPQ
+2146 DDAKDKPQ
-2154 ANNNSSVDASTNSPT
+2154 ANNNSSADASTNSPT

-2174 TSKPEVEST
+2174 TSKPKVEST

-2219 TGSTATAPTT
+2219 TGSTTTAPTT

-2315 DKEESTTNQTDA
+2315 DKEESTSNQTDA
-2327 GQLKSETNVASNEAD
+2327 GQPKSETNVASNEAD

-2389 SVGPVANNKA
+2389 SVGPDANNKA
-2399 KDMQTNDTQKS
+2399 MQN
-2410 VGSVANNKAT
+2410 G
-2420 QNDGA
+2420 GA
-2425 NASPATVSNG
+2425 NASSATVSNG
-2435 SNSANQ
+2435 SHSMHQ
-2441 DMLNVTKPEENKVK
+2441 DMLKVTNTDDHQAK

>member
-27 TFISINPTTASAAEQ
+27 TFISTNPTTASAAEQ

-53 ADANAQPNANA
+53 ADANTQPNANA
-64 GAQANPAA
+64 GAQANPTA

-83 AAQPANQGGQ
+83 AVQPANQGGQ
-93 ANPAGGTAQPAGGA
+93 ANPAGGA
-107 AQPAA
+107 AQPN
-112 GTAQPAGQG
+112 TQPAGQG

-136 QAAPANQAGQGN
+136 QATPANQAGQGN
-148 NQATPAN
+148 NQATPNNNATPAN

-250 YQARGNVAAL
+250 YQAKGNVAAL

-415 KSDQFKYEVTLPQGV
+415 KADQFKYEVTLPQGV

-590 NRASQTDIDGLVTK
+590 NRASQADIDGLVTK

-725 GKIETKA
+725 ETKA
-732 IKDIGAATTN
+732 IKDIDAATTN

-752 INDINQTTPAT
+752 INDINQTAPAT

-808 GVKAIETTMTAQDLE
+808 GVKAIEATTTAQDLE

-877 AVEAA
+877 AVDAA

-968 TANSNSEV
+968 ATNTNSDV
-976 ATAKD
+976 TTAKD
-981 NGIAAINQVQAA
+981 NSIAAINQVQAA

-1037 VTANADIDNAAANAD
+1037 VTANADIDNAAAN
-1052 IDNAAAN
+1052 N
-1059 ADVDNAKTTNEATI
+1059 DVDNAKTTNEATI

-1095 AQETAINANNGST
+1095 AQETAIDGNNGST
-1108 TEEKEAAK
+1108 TEEKAAAK
-1116 QQVQTEKTTADTAID
+1116 QQVQTEKTTADAAID
-1131 GAHSNAEVEAAKNAE
+1131 AAHTNAEVEAAKKAA

-1158 TKDDAKQAIA
+1158 TKDNAKEAIA

-1220 TTGETSIDQVT
+1220 TTGENSIDQVT
-1231 PTVNKKVT
+1231 PTVNKKAT

-1286 AITNAQ
+1286 ATTNAQ

-1383 TQPATAVKLNAKNDV
+1383 TQPATAVKSNAKNDV

-1774 KKESATTD
+1774 KKETATTD

-2315 DKEESTTNQTDA
+2315 DKEESTSNQTDA

-2399 KDMQTNDTQKS
+2399 K
-2410 VGSVANNKAT
+2410 AT

-2435 SNSANQ
+2435 SHSMHQ
-2441 DMLNVTKPEENKVK
+2441 DMLNVTKTEENKANA
-2455 TKSAQQ
+2455 KSAQQ
-2461 GKVNKPKQQA
+2461 GKVNKLKQQT

>member
-1 MNLFR
+1 
-6 QQKFSIRKFNVG
+6 
-18 IFSALIATV
+18 
-27 TFISINPTTASAAEQ
+27 
-42 NQPAQN
+42 
-48 QPAQP
+48 
-53 ADANAQPNANA
+53 
-64 GAQANPAA
+64 
-72 QPAAPANQGQP
+72 
-83 AAQPANQGGQ
+83 
-93 ANPAGGTAQPAGGA
+93 
-107 AQPAA
+107 
-112 GTAQPAGQG
+112 
-121 NQADPNNAAQAQPGN
+121 
-136 QAAPANQAGQGN
+136 
-148 NQATPAN
+148 
-155 QTQPANAP
+155 
-163 AAAQPAAPVAA
+163 
-174 NAQTQDPNAS
+174 
-184 NTGEGSINTTLT
+184 
-196 FDDPAI
+196 
-202 STDENRQDPTVTVT
+202 
-216 DKVNGYSL
+216 
-224 INNGKIGFVNSEL
+224 
-237 RRSDMF
+237 MF

-340 LDLQFIP
+340 LDLEFIP

-415 KSDQFKYEVTLPQGV
+415 KADQFKYEVTLPQGV

-557 NSHYTTASIAEYNKL
+557 DSHYTTASIAEYNKL

-590 NRASQTDIDGLVTK
+590 NRASQADIDGLVTK
-604 LQAALIDNQAAIAE
+604 LQAALIDNQAAISE

-652 NNAIAEINKQTTS
+652 NNAIAEINKQTTA

-732 IKDIGAATTN
+732 IKDIDAATTN

-752 INDINQTTPAT
+752 INDINQTAPAT

-808 GVKAIETTMTAQDLE
+808 GVKAIEATTTAQDLD

-830 SKIENITDSTQ
+830 FKIENITDSTQ

-868 NEEVAEADA
+868 DEEVAEADA
-877 AVEAA
+877 AVDAA
-882 QKQGLHDIQVVKSK
+882 Q
-896 QEVAD
+896 
-901 TKSKVLDKINAIQ
+901 
-914 TQAKV
+914 
-919 KPAADTEVENA
+919 
-930 YNTRKQEIQNSN
+930 
-942 ASTTEEKQAAYTEL
+942 
-956 DTKKQEARTNLD
+956 
-968 TANSNSEV
+968 TA
-976 ATAKD
+976 
-981 NGIAAINQVQAA
+981 
-993 TTKKS
+993 
-998 DAKAEIAQKASE
+998 
-1010 RKTAIEAMNDSTTE
+1010 
-1024 EQQAAKDKVDQAV
+1024 
-1037 VTANADIDNAAANAD
+1037 
-1052 IDNAAAN
+1052 
-1059 ADVDNAKTTNEATI
+1059 
-1073 AAITPDAN
+1073 
-1081 VKPAAKQAIADKVQ
+1081 
-1095 AQETAINANNGST
+1095 
-1108 TEEKEAAK
+1108 
-1116 QQVQTEKTTADTAID
+1116 
-1131 GAHSNAEVEAAKNAE
+1131 
-1146 IAKIEAIQPATT
+1146 
-1158 TKDDAKQAIA
+1158 
-1168 TKANERKT
+1168 
-1176 AIAQTQDITAEEIA
+1176 
-1190 AANADVDN
+1190 
-1198 AVTQANSNIE
+1198 
-1208 AANSQNDVDQAK
+1208 
-1220 TTGETSIDQVT
+1220 
-1231 PTVNKKVT
+1231 
-1239 ARNEITAILNNKL
+1239 
-1252 QEIQATPDAT
+1252 
-1262 DEEKQA
+1262 
-1268 ADAEANTEN
+1268 
-1277 GKANQAISA
+1277 
-1286 AITNAQ
+1286 
-1292 VDEAKANA
+1292 
-1300 EAAINAVTP
+1300 
-1309 KVVKKQAAKDEIDQL
+1309 
-1324 QATQT
+1324 
-1329 NVINNDQNAT
+1329 VINNDQNAT
-1339 TEEKEAAIQQL
+1339 NEEKEAAIQQL

-1356 AKNNITAATDDNGVD
+1356 AKNNITAATDNNGVD
-1371 QAKDAGKNSIQS
+1371 TAKDAGKNSIQS
-1383 TQPATAVKLNAKNDV
+1383 TQPATAVKSNAKNEV

-1419 KNAAKDLVLKAKE
+1419 KNAAKDLVSKAKE
-1432 KAYLDILNAQTTNDV
+1432 KAYQDILNAQTTNDV
-1447 TQIKDQAVTD
+1447 TQIKDQAVAD

-1478 ANEQKALI
+1478 AKEQKALI

-1516 NAQSIDDVNT
+1516 NAKSIDDVNT
-1526 AKENAIQA
+1526 AKDNAIQA

-1545 TNARAELLT
+1545 TNARAELLN
-1554 EMQNKITEILSDN
+1554 EMQNKITEILNDN

-1582 ATYEEGLNNINTA
+1582 AAYEEGLNNINAAT
-1595 NTTGDVTT
+1595 TTGDVTT

-1618 PVKKPAGKTALDQA
+1618 PVKKPAGKTELDQA
-1632 AADRK
+1632 AADKK

-1649 EINDAKQEVDAALNQ
+1649 EINDAKQEVAAALNQ
-1664 AKTNVDQSSTNEYV
+1664 AKTNIDQSSTNEYV

-1794 SADTNAT
+1794 LADTNAT

-1817 TALESINNGVDNGD
+1817 TALESINNGVDNSD
-1831 VDDALTQGKAAI
+1831 VDDALTQGKATI
-1843 DAIQVDATVKP
+1843 DAVQVDATVKP
-1854 KANQAIEVKAE
+1854 KANQAIDAKAQE
-1865 DTKESIDQSDQLTA
+1865 TKESIDQSDQLTA
-1879 EEKTEALAM
+1879 EEKTAALAT

-1992 ALEQLKAQRINPE
+1992 ALEQLKAQRINPV

-2024 IKNADADASAKEIAR
+2024 IENADADASAKEIAR

-2059 AEVAELQN
+2059 TEVDELQN
-2067 VTIPAIEAIVPQN
+2067 VTIPAIEAIVPQK
-2080 DPDANDTNNG
+2080 DPNANDTNSG
-2090 IDNND
+2090 SDNND

-2106 ENTGQPNVS
+2106 ENTGQPNVTES
-2115 ETTDN
+2115 TDN
-2120 GKADASP
+2120 ANADTSS
-2127 TTPNNSDAAT
+2127 TTTNNHNDAAT
-2137 GETTATSAT
+2137 GGTTATSTDNSAT
-2146 DDANDKPQ
+2146 GNGTSDK
-2154 ANNNSSVDASTNSPT
+2154 S
-2169 MDNDV
+2169 
-2174 TSKPEVEST
+2174 EVEST
-2183 NNGTTDKPV
+2183 NNGTTDKSA
-2192 TETDNATPAESTTNN
+2192 TETDNATPAESARNN
-2207 NSTTT
+2207 NSTT

-2219 TGSTATAPTT
+2219 TGSTATVPTT
-2229 ASTEAASSADSKDNA
+2229 NASTGAASSADSKDNA

-2275 KAKAEKDGRD
+2275 KAKDEKDGRD

-2307 NVPSNTSK
+2307 KVPSNTEK
-2315 DKEESTTNQTDA
+2315 DKKESTTNQTDA

-2342 KSPSKADT
+2342 KSEGNVDT
-2350 EVSNKPSTSASS
+2350 DVSNKPSTSKPS

-2367 MTSTNVSQ
+2367 ATSTEDSQ
-2375 KDDTATADTNDTQT
+2375 KADMATSDKKDNQAAIGATAD
-2389 SVGPVANNKA
+2389 V
-2399 KDMQTNDTQKS
+2399 
-2410 VGSVANNKAT
+2410 NNKAT

-2441 DMLNVTKPEENKVK
+2441 DMLKVTNTDKHQAKA
-2455 TKSAQQ
+2455 TSAQQ
-2461 GKVNKPKQQA
+2461 GKENKAKQQA

-2485 PYAELALGAGM
+2485 PYVELALGAGM

>member
-1 MNLFR
+1 M
-6 QQKFSIRKFNVG
+6 
-18 IFSALIATV
+18 
-27 TFISINPTTASAAEQ
+27 
-42 NQPAQN
+42 
-48 QPAQP
+48 
-53 ADANAQPNANA
+53 
-64 GAQANPAA
+64 
-72 QPAAPANQGQP
+72 
-83 AAQPANQGGQ
+83 
-93 ANPAGGTAQPAGGA
+93 
-107 AQPAA
+107 
-112 GTAQPAGQG
+112 
-121 NQADPNNAAQAQPGN
+121 
-136 QAAPANQAGQGN
+136 
-148 NQATPAN
+148 
-155 QTQPANAP
+155 
-163 AAAQPAAPVAA
+163 
-174 NAQTQDPNAS
+174 
-184 NTGEGSINTTLT
+184 
-196 FDDPAI
+196 
-202 STDENRQDPTVTVT
+202 
-216 DKVNGYSL
+216 
-224 INNGKIGFVNSEL
+224 
-237 RRSDMF
+237 
-243 DKNNPQN
+243 
-250 YQARGNVAAL
+250 
-260 GRVNANDSTDHGN
+260 NANDSTDHGN

-340 LDLQFIP
+340 LDLEFIP

-415 KSDQFKYEVTLPQGV
+415 KADQFKYEVTLPQGV

-557 NSHYTTASIAEYNKL
+557 DSHYTTASIAEYNKL

-590 NRASQTDIDGLVTK
+590 NRASQADIDGLVTK
-604 LQAALIDNQAAIAE
+604 LQAALIDNQAAISE

-652 NNAIAEINKQTTS
+652 NNAIAEINKQTTA

-732 IKDIGAATTN
+732 IKDIDAATTN

-752 INDINQTTPAT
+752 INDINQTAPAT

-808 GVKAIETTMTAQDLE
+808 GVKAIEATTTAQDLD

-830 SKIENITDSTQ
+830 FKIENITDSTQ

-868 NEEVAEADA
+868 DEEVAEADA
-877 AVEAA
+877 AVDAA
-882 QKQGLHDIQVVKSK
+882 QTEGLHDIQVVKSK

-901 TKSKVLDKINAIQ
+901 TKAKVLDKINAIQ
-914 TQAKV
+914 TQARV
-919 KPAADTEVENA
+919 KPAADREVDNA

-942 ASTTEEKQAAYTEL
+942 TSTTEEKEAAYTQL
-956 DTKKQEARTNLD
+956 DAKKQEARTNLD
-968 TANSNSEV
+968 AANTNSAV
-976 ATAKD
+976 TTAKD

-1037 VTANADIDNAAANAD
+1037 VNANADIDNAAAN
-1052 IDNAAAN
+1052 N
-1059 ADVDNAKTTNEATI
+1059 DVDNAKTTNEATI

-1081 VKPAAKQAIADKVQ
+1081 VKPQAKQAIADKVQ
-1095 AQETAINANNGST
+1095 AQETAIDANNGAT
-1108 TEEKEAAK
+1108 TEEKTAAK

-1168 TKANERKT
+1168 TKANERKA
-1176 AIAQTQDITAEEIA
+1176 AIAQTQEITAEEIA
-1190 AANADVDN
+1190 AANANVDN
-1198 AVTQANSNIE
+1198 AVTEANNHIE
-1208 AANSQNDVDQAK
+1208 TANSQNEVDQAK
-1220 TTGETSIDQVT
+1220 TTGEASIDQVT
-1231 PTVNKKVT
+1231 PTVNKKAT
-1239 ARNEITAILNNKL
+1239 ARNEITTILNNKL
-1252 QEIQATPDAT
+1252 QAIQATPDAT

-1268 ADAEANTEN
+1268 AETEANTEN
-1277 GKANQAISA
+1277 AKANQAITA
-1286 AITNAQ
+1286 ATTNAE
-1292 VDEAKANA
+1292 VDEAKTNA

-1309 KVVKKQAAKDEIDQL
+1309 KVMKKQAAKDEIDQL
-1324 QATQT
+1324 QAAQT
-1329 NVINNDQNAT
+1329 AVINNDQNAT
-1339 TEEKEAAIQQL
+1339 NEEKEAAIQQL

-1356 AKNNITAATDDNGVD
+1356 AKNNITAATDNNGVD
-1371 QAKDAGKNSIQS
+1371 TAKDAGKNSIQS
-1383 TQPATAVKLNAKNDV
+1383 TQPATAVKSNAKNEV

-1419 KNAAKDLVLKAKE
+1419 KNAAKDLVSKAKE
-1432 KAYLDILNAQTTNDV
+1432 KAYQDILNAQTTNDV
-1447 TQIKDQAVTD
+1447 TQIKDQAVAD

-1478 ANEQKALI
+1478 AKEQKALI

-1516 NAQSIDDVNT
+1516 NAKSIDDVNT
-1526 AKENAIQA
+1526 AKDNAIQA

-1545 TNARAELLT
+1545 TNARAELLN
-1554 EMQNKITEILSDN
+1554 EMQNKITEILNDN

-1582 ATYEEGLNNINTA
+1582 AAYEEGLNNINAAT
-1595 NTTGDVTT
+1595 TTGDVTT

-1618 PVKKPAGKTALDQA
+1618 PVKKPAGKTELDQA
-1632 AADRK
+1632 AADKK

-1664 AKTNVDQSSTNEYV
+1664 AKTNIDQSSTNEYV

-1794 SADTNAT
+1794 LADTNAT

-1817 TALESINNGVDNGD
+1817 TALESINNGVDNSD
-1831 VDDALTQGKAAI
+1831 VDDALTQGKATI
-1843 DAIQVDATVKP
+1843 DAVQVDATVKP
-1854 KANQAIEVKAE
+1854 KANQAIDAKAQE
-1865 DTKESIDQSDQLTA
+1865 TKESIDQSDQLTA
-1879 EEKTEALAM
+1879 EEKTAALAT

-1992 ALEQLKAQRINPE
+1992 ALEQLKAQRINPV

-2024 IKNADADASAKEIAR
+2024 IENADASAKEIAR

-2059 AEVAELQN
+2059 TEVDELQN
-2067 VTIPAIEAIVPQN
+2067 VTIPAIEAIVPQK
-2080 DPDANDTNNG
+2080 DPNANDTNSG
-2090 IDNND
+2090 SDNND

-2106 ENTGQPNVS
+2106 ENTGQPNVTES
-2115 ETTDN
+2115 TDN
-2120 GKADASP
+2120 ANADTSS
-2127 TTPNNSDAAT
+2127 TTTNNHNDAAT
-2137 GETTATSAT
+2137 GGTTATSTDNSAT
-2146 DDANDKPQ
+2146 GNGTSDK
-2154 ANNNSSVDASTNSPT
+2154 S
-2169 MDNDV
+2169 
-2174 TSKPEVEST
+2174 EVEST
-2183 NNGTTDKPV
+2183 NNGTTDKSA
-2192 TETDNATPAESTTNN
+2192 TETDNATPAESARNN
-2207 NSTTT
+2207 NSTT

-2219 TGSTATAPTT
+2219 TGSTATVPTT
-2229 ASTEAASSADSKDNA
+2229 NASTGAASSADSKDNA

-2275 KAKAEKDGRD
+2275 KAKDEKDGRD

-2307 NVPSNTSK
+2307 KVPSNTEK
-2315 DKEESTTNQTDA
+2315 DKKESTTNQTDA

-2342 KSPSKADT
+2342 KSEGNVDT
-2350 EVSNKPSTSASS
+2350 DVSNKPSTSKPS

-2367 MTSTNVSQ
+2367 ATSTEDSQ
-2375 KDDTATADTNDTQT
+2375 KADMATSDKKDNQAAIGATAD
-2389 SVGPVANNKA
+2389 V
-2399 KDMQTNDTQKS
+2399 
-2410 VGSVANNKAT
+2410 NNKAT

-2441 DMLNVTKPEENKVK
+2441 DMLKVTNTDKHQAKA
-2455 TKSAQQ
+2455 TSAQQ
-2461 GKVNKPKQQA
+2461 GKENKAKQQA

-2485 PYAELALGAGM
+2485 PYVELALGAGM

>member
-27 TFISINPTTASAAEQ
+27 TFISTNPTTASAAEQ

-53 ADANAQPNANA
+53 ADANTQPNANA

-83 AAQPANQGGQ
+83 AAQPA
-93 ANPAGGTAQPAGGA
+93 
-107 AQPAA
+107 
-112 GTAQPAGQG
+112 AQPAGQG

-148 NQATPAN
+148 NQATPNNNATPAN

-163 AAAQPAAPVAA
+163 AAVQPAAPVAA

-250 YQARGNVAAL
+250 YQAKGNVAAL

-415 KSDQFKYEVTLPQGV
+415 KADQFKYEVTLPQGV

-590 NRASQTDIDGLVTK
+590 NRASQADIDGLVTK

-618 LDAKAQE
+618 LDTKAQE

-732 IKDIGAATTN
+732 IKDIDAATTN

-808 GVKAIETTMTAQDLE
+808 GVKAIEATTTAQDLE

-877 AVEAA
+877 AVDAA

-942 ASTTEEKQAAYTEL
+942 ASTTEEKEAAYTEL
-956 DTKKQEARTNLD
+956 DAKKQEARTNLD
-968 TANSNSEV
+968 AANTNSDV
-976 ATAKD
+976 TTAKD

-1052 IDNAAAN
+1052 
-1059 ADVDNAKTTNEATI
+1059 VDNAKTTNEATI

-1081 VKPAAKQAIADKVQ
+1081 VKPAAKQA
-1095 AQETAINANNGST
+1095 QETAIDANNGST

-1116 QQVQTEKTTADTAID
+1116 QQVQTEKTAADAAID
-1131 GAHSNAEVEAAKNAE
+1131 AAHSNAEVEAAKNAE

-1158 TKDDAKQAIA
+1158 TKDNAKEAIA

-1231 PTVNKKVT
+1231 PTVNKKAT
-1239 ARNEITAILNNKL
+1239 ARNEITTILNNKL

-1286 AITNAQ
+1286 ATTNAQ

-1383 TQPATAVKLNAKNDV
+1383 TQPATAVKSNAKNDV

-1447 TQIKDQAVTD
+1447 TQIKNQAVTD

-1774 KKESATTD
+1774 KKETATTD

-2410 VGSVANNKAT
+2410 VGSAANNKAT

-2441 DMLNVTKPEENKVK
+2441 DMLNVTKPEENKANA
-2455 TKSAQQ
+2455 KSAQQ
-2461 GKVNKPKQQA
+2461 GKVNKAKQQA

>member
-27 TFISINPTTASAAEQ
+27 TFISTNPTTASAAEQ

-53 ADANAQPNANA
+53 ADANTQPNANA

-72 QPAAPANQGQP
+72 QPA
-83 AAQPANQGGQ
+83 NQGGQ
-93 ANPAGGTAQPAGGA
+93 ANPAGGA
-107 AQPAA
+107 
-112 GTAQPAGQG
+112 AQPAGQG

-148 NQATPAN
+148 NQATPNNNATPAN

-250 YQARGNVAAL
+250 YQAKGNVAAL

-273 FNGISKT
+273 FNGITKT

-415 KSDQFKYEVTLPQGV
+415 KADQFKYEVTLPQGV

-460 NANKVTFTS
+460 TANKVTFTS

-590 NRASQTDIDGLVTK
+590 NRASQADIDGLVTK

-618 LDAKAQE
+618 LDTKAQE

-732 IKDIGAATTN
+732 IKDIDAATTN

-808 GVKAIETTMTAQDLE
+808 GVKAIEATTTAQDLE

-830 SKIENITDSTQ
+830 FKIENITDSTQ
-841 TKMDAYNEVKQAAT
+841 TKMDAYKEVRQAAT

-868 NEEVAEADA
+868 DEEVAEANAAVDA
-877 AVEAA
+877 AQTE
-882 QKQGLHDIQVVKSK
+882 GLHDIQVVKSQ

-901 TKSKVLDKINAIQ
+901 TKAKVLDKINAIQ

-942 ASTTEEKQAAYTEL
+942 ASTTEEKEAAYTEL
-956 DTKKQEARTNLD
+956 DAKKQEARTNLD
-968 TANSNSEV
+968 AANTNSDV
-976 ATAKD
+976 TTAKD

-1037 VTANADIDNAAANAD
+1037 VTANADIDNATANT
-1052 IDNAAAN
+1052 
-1059 ADVDNAKTTNEATI
+1059 DVDNAKTTNEATI

-1095 AQETAINANNGST
+1095 AQETAIDANNGST

-1116 QQVQTEKTTADTAID
+1116 QQVQTEKTAADAAID
-1131 GAHSNAEVEAAKNAE
+1131 AAHSNVEVEAAKNAE

-1158 TKDDAKQAIA
+1158 TKDNAKQAIA

-1231 PTVNKKVT
+1231 PTVNKKAT

-1286 AITNAQ
+1286 ATTNAQ

-1339 TEEKEAAIQQL
+1339 NEEKEAAIQQL

-1371 QAKDAGKNSIQS
+1371 TAKDAGKNSIQS
-1383 TQPATAVKLNAKNDV
+1383 TQPATAVKSNAKNEV

-1432 KAYLDILNAQTTNDV
+1432 KAYQDILNAQTTNDV
-1447 TQIKDQAVTD
+1447 TQIKDQAVAD

-1526 AKENAIQA
+1526 AKDNAIQA

-1554 EMQNKITEILSDN
+1554 EMQNKITEILN
-1567 TTTNEEKGKDIEPVR
+1567 NNETTNEEKGNDIGPVR
-1582 ATYEEGLNNINTA
+1582 AAYEEGLNNINAAT
-1595 NTTGDVTT
+1595 TTGDVTT

-1618 PVKKPAGKTALDQA
+1618 PVKKPAGKKELDQA
-1632 AADRK
+1632 AADKK

-1649 EINDAKQEVDAALNQ
+1649 EINDAKQEVDTELNQ

-1695 SEYKKDALAKIAD
+1695 SEYKKDALAKIED

-1817 TALESINNGVDNGD
+1817 TALENINNGVDNGD

-1843 DAIQVDATVKP
+1843 DTIQVDATTVKP
-1854 KANQAIEVKAE
+1854 KANQAIEAKAE
-1865 DTKESIDQSDQLTA
+1865 DTKESIDHSDQLTA

-1992 ALEQLKAQRINPE
+1992 ALEQLKAQRINPV

-2059 AEVAELQN
+2059 TEVAELQN
-2067 VTIPAIEAIVPQN
+2067 VTIPAIEVIVPQN

-2090 IDNND
+2090 TDNND

-2137 GETTATSAT
+2137 GETTVTSAT
-2146 DDANDKPQ
+2146 DDAKDKPQ
-2154 ANNNSSVDASTNSPT
+2154 ANNNSSADASTNSPT

-2375 KDDTATADTNDTQT
+2375 KDDTATADTNDTQK

-2410 VGSVANNKAT
+2410 VGSAANNKAT

-2435 SNSANQ
+2435 SHSMHQ
-2441 DMLNVTKPEENKVK
+2441 DMLNVTKPEENKANA
-2455 TKSAQQ
+2455 KSDQQ

>member
-27 TFISINPTTASAAEQ
+27 TFISTNPTTASAAEQ

-53 ADANAQPNANA
+53 ADANTQPNANA
-64 GAQANPAA
+64 GAQANPTA

-93 ANPAGGTAQPAGGA
+93 ANPAGGA
-107 AQPAA
+107 AQPN
-112 GTAQPAGQG
+112 TQPAGQG

-148 NQATPAN
+148 NQATPNNNATPAN

-163 AAAQPAAPVAA
+163 AAAQPAA

-388 LAPKATNNKEYT
+388 LAPKATNNKEFT

-415 KSDQFKYEVTLPQGV
+415 KADQFKYEVTLPQGV

-577 TILNEDANHVETA
+577 NILNEDANHVETA
-590 NRASQTDIDGLVTK
+590 NRASQAAIDGLVTK

-732 IKDIGAATTN
+732 IKDIDAATTN

-752 INDINQTTPAT
+752 INDINQTAPAT

-808 GVKAIETTMTAQDLE
+808 GVKAIEATTTAQDLE

-841 TKMDAYNEVKQAAT
+841 TKMDAYNDVKQAAT

-942 ASTTEEKQAAYTEL
+942 ASTTEEKQATYTEL

-968 TANSNSEV
+968 AANTNSDV
-976 ATAKD
+976 TTAKD
-981 NGIAAINQVQAA
+981 NSIAAINQVQAA

-1037 VTANADIDNAAANAD
+1037 VTANTDIDNAAANT
-1052 IDNAAAN
+1052 
-1059 ADVDNAKTTNEATI
+1059 DVDNAKTTNEATI

-1081 VKPAAKQAIADKVQ
+1081 VKPTAKQAIADKVQ
-1095 AQETAINANNGST
+1095 AQETAIDAYNGAT
-1108 TEEKEAAK
+1108 TEEKAAAK
-1116 QQVQTEKTTADTAID
+1116 QQVQTEKTTADAAID

-1158 TKDDAKQAIA
+1158 TKDDAKQAIT
-1168 TKANERKT
+1168 TKANERKA

-1231 PTVNKKVT
+1231 PTVNKKAT
-1239 ARNEITAILNNKL
+1239 ARNEITTILNNKL
-1252 QEIQATPDAT
+1252 QAIQATPDAT

-1286 AITNAQ
+1286 ATTNAQ

-1300 EAAINAVTP
+1300 EVAINAVTP

-1324 QATQT
+1324 QVAQT
-1329 NVINNDQNAT
+1329 SVINNDQNAT
-1339 TEEKEAAIQQL
+1339 NEEKEAAIQQL

-1383 TQPATAVKLNAKNDV
+1383 TQPATAVKSNAKNEV

-1432 KAYLDILNAQTTNDV
+1432 KAYQDILNAQTTNDV
-1447 TQIKDQAVTD
+1447 TQIKDQAVAD
-1457 IQGITADTTIKDVAK
+1457 VQGITADTTIKDVAK

-1526 AKENAIQA
+1526 AKDNAIQA

-1649 EINDAKQEVDAALNQ
+1649 EINDAKQEVDATLNQ

-1695 SEYKKDALAKIAD
+1695 SEYKKDALAKIEA
-1708 AYNAKV
+1708 AYNSKV

-1774 KKESATTD
+1774 KKETATTD

-1854 KANQAIEVKAE
+1854 KANQAIEAKAE
-1865 DTKESIDQSDQLTA
+1865 DTKESIDHSDQLTA

-1888 IKQITDQAKQGITD
+1888 IKQITDQAKKGIND

-2024 IKNADADASAKEIAR
+2024 IKNADASAKEIAR

-2047 RFADKLDKTQTN
+2047 RFADNLDKTQTN

-2090 IDNND
+2090 TDNND

-2137 GETTATSAT
+2137 GETTATSTNNPST
-2146 DDANDKPQ
+2146 DDANNKPT
-2154 ANNNSSVDASTNSPT
+2154 ANNNSSVDASTDNSAT
-2169 MDNDV
+2169 GNGTID
-2174 TSKPEVEST
+2174 KPEVEST
-2183 NNGTTDKPV
+2183 NNGTTDKPA
-2192 TETDNATPAESTTNN
+2192 TETDNVTPAESTTNN
-2207 NSTTT
+2207 NSTT

-2244 SVNDS
+2244 FVNDS

-2265 GKVAQPKSEN
+2265 GMVVQPKSEN

-2307 NVPSNTSK
+2307 KVPSNTSK

-2327 GQLKSETNVASNEAD
+2327 GHLKSETNVASNEVD
-2342 KSPSKADT
+2342 KSEGNVDT
-2350 EVSNKPSTSASS
+2350 DVSNKPSTSKPS

-2367 MTSTNVSQ
+2367 ATSTEDSQ
-2375 KDDTATADTNDTQT
+2375 KADMATADT
-2389 SVGPVANNKA
+2389 
-2399 KDMQTNDTQKS
+2399 KDNQAAIGATAD
-2410 VGSVANNKAT
+2410 VNNKAT

-2435 SNSANQ
+2435 SNSTNQ
-2441 DMLNVTKPEENKVK
+2441 DMLNVTKTEENKANV
-2455 TKSAQQ
+2455 KSAQQ

>member
-53 ADANAQPNANA
+53 ADASAQPNANA
-64 GAQANPAA
+64 GAQANPTA

-93 ANPAGGTAQPAGGA
+93 ANPAGGA

-112 GTAQPAGQG
+112 GTTQPAGQG

-148 NQATPAN
+148 NQATPNNNATPAN

-202 STDENRQDPTVTVT
+202 STNDNRQDPTVTVT
-216 DKVNGYSL
+216 DHVNGYSL

-415 KSDQFKYEVTLPQGV
+415 KADQFKYEVTLPQGV

-557 NSHYTTASIAEYNKL
+557 DSHYTTASIAEYNKL

-590 NRASQTDIDGLVTK
+590 NRASQADIDGLVTK

-652 NNAIAEINKQTTS
+652 NNAIAEINKQTTA

-732 IKDIGAATTN
+732 IKDIDAATTN

-752 INDINQTTPAT
+752 INDINQTAPAT

-808 GVKAIETTMTAQDLE
+808 GVKAIEATTTAQDLE

-830 SKIENITDSTQ
+830 FKIENITDSTQ
-841 TKMDAYNEVKQAAT
+841 TKMDAYKEVKQAAT

-868 NEEVAEADA
+868 DEEVAEADA
-877 AVEAA
+877 AVDAA
-882 QKQGLHDIQVVKSK
+882 QTEGLHDIQVVKSQ

-901 TKSKVLDKINAIQ
+901 TKAKVLDKINAIQ
-914 TQAKV
+914 TQARV

-981 NGIAAINQVQAA
+981 NSIAAINQVQAA

-1037 VTANADIDNAAANAD
+1037 VNANADIDNAAAN
-1052 IDNAAAN
+1052 N
-1059 ADVDNAKTTNEATI
+1059 DVDNAKTTNEATI
-1073 AAITPDAN
+1073 AAITPDA
-1081 VKPAAKQAIADKVQ
+1081 
-1095 AQETAINANNGST
+1095 
-1108 TEEKEAAK
+1108 
-1116 QQVQTEKTTADTAID
+1116 
-1131 GAHSNAEVEAAKNAE
+1131 
-1146 IAKIEAIQPATT
+1146 
-1158 TKDDAKQAIA
+1158 
-1168 TKANERKT
+1168 
-1176 AIAQTQDITAEEIA
+1176 
-1190 AANADVDN
+1190 
-1198 AVTQANSNIE
+1198 
-1208 AANSQNDVDQAK
+1208 
-1220 TTGETSIDQVT
+1220 
-1231 PTVNKKVT
+1231 
-1239 ARNEITAILNNKL
+1239 
-1252 QEIQATPDAT
+1252 
-1262 DEEKQA
+1262 
-1268 ADAEANTEN
+1268 
-1277 GKANQAISA
+1277 
-1286 AITNAQ
+1286 
-1292 VDEAKANA
+1292 
-1300 EAAINAVTP
+1300 
-1309 KVVKKQAAKDEIDQL
+1309 
-1324 QATQT
+1324 
-1329 NVINNDQNAT
+1329 
-1339 TEEKEAAIQQL
+1339 
-1350 ATAVTD
+1350 
-1356 AKNNITAATDDNGVD
+1356 
-1371 QAKDAGKNSIQS
+1371 
-1383 TQPATAVKLNAKNDV
+1383 
-1398 DQAVTTQNQAI
+1398 
-1409 DNTTGATTEE
+1409 
-1419 KNAAKDLVLKAKE
+1419 
-1432 KAYLDILNAQTTNDV
+1432 
-1447 TQIKDQAVTD
+1447 
-1457 IQGITADTTIKDVAK
+1457 
-1472 DELATK
+1472 
-1478 ANEQKALI
+1478 
-1486 AQTAD
+1486 
-1491 ATTEEKEQ
+1491 
-1499 ANQQVDAQLTQ
+1499 
-1510 GNQNIE
+1510 
-1516 NAQSIDDVNT
+1516 
-1526 AKENAIQA
+1526 
-1534 IDPIQASTDVK
+1534 
-1545 TNARAELLT
+1545 
-1554 EMQNKITEILSDN
+1554 
-1567 TTTNEEKGKDIEPVR
+1567 
-1582 ATYEEGLNNINTA
+1582 
-1595 NTTGDVTT
+1595 
-1603 AKDTAVQKVQQLHAN
+1603 
-1618 PVKKPAGKTALDQA
+1618 
-1632 AADRK
+1632 
-1637 TQIEQT
+1637 
-1643 PNASQQ
+1643 
-1649 EINDAKQEVDAALNQ
+1649 
-1664 AKTNVDQSSTNEYV
+1664 
-1678 DNAVK
+1678 
-1683 EGKAKINAVKTF
+1683 
-1695 SEYKKDALAKIAD
+1695 
-1708 AYNAKV
+1708 
-1714 NEADNSN
+1714 
-1721 ASTSSEIAEAKQ
+1721 
-1733 KLAELKQT
+1733 
-1741 ADQNVNQATSKDDIE
+1741 
-1756 VQIHND
+1756 
-1762 LDNINDYTIPTG
+1762 
-1774 KKESATTD
+1774 
-1782 LYAYADQKKNNI
+1782 
-1794 SADTNAT
+1794 
-1801 QDEKQ
+1801 
-1806 QAIKQVDQNVQ
+1806 
-1817 TALESINNGVDNGD
+1817 
-1831 VDDALTQGKAAI
+1831 
-1843 DAIQVDATVKP
+1843 TVKP
-1854 KANQAIEVKAE
+1854 KANQAIDDKAQE
-1865 DTKESIDQSDQLTA
+1865 TKESIDQSDQLTA
-1879 EEKTEALAM
+1879 EEKTAALAT

-1932 AIEELETA
+1932 AIEELETS
-1940 LDQIEAGVNVD
+1940 LDQIEAGVNVNV
-1951 ADATTEEKEAF
+1951 DATTEEKEAF

-1992 ALEQLKAQRINPE
+1992 ALEQLKAQRINPV

-2059 AEVAELQN
+2059 AEVDELQN
-2067 VTIPAIEAIVPQN
+2067 VTIPAIEAIVPQK
-2080 DPDANDTNNG
+2080 DPNANDTNSG
-2090 IDNND
+2090 SDNND

-2106 ENTGQPNVS
+2106 ENTGQPNVTES
-2115 ETTDN
+2115 TDN
-2120 GKADASP
+2120 ANADTSS
-2127 TTPNNSDAAT
+2127 TTTNNQNDAAT
-2137 GETTATSAT
+2137 GGTTATST
-2146 DDANDKPQ
+2146 
-2154 ANNNSSVDASTNSPT
+2154 NNSSVDASTDNSAT
-2169 MDNDV
+2169 G
-2174 TSKPEVEST
+2174 
-2183 NNGTTDKPV
+2183 NGTTDKPA
-2192 TETDNATPAESTTNN
+2192 TETDNATPAEGTRNN
-2207 NSTTT
+2207 NGTAT

-2229 ASTEAASSADSKDNA
+2229 NASTGAASSADSKDNA

-2296 ETLPSADITEP
+2296 ETLPSADITGP
-2307 NVPSNTSK
+2307 KVPSNTEK

-2342 KSPSKADT
+2342 KSEGNVDT
-2350 EVSNKPSTSASS
+2350 DVSNKPSTSASS
-2362 EAKDK
+2362 EAKEK
-2367 MTSTNVSQ
+2367 MTSINVSQ

-2399 KDMQTNDTQKS
+2399 
-2410 VGSVANNKAT
+2410 T
-2420 QNDGA
+2420 QNDGT

-2441 DMLNVTKPEENKVK
+2441 DMLNVTNTEENKANA
-2455 TKSAQQ
+2455 KSAQQ
-2461 GKVNKPKQQA
+2461 GKVNKLKQQA

>member
-27 TFISINPTTASAAEQ
+27 TFISTNPTTASAAEQ

-53 ADANAQPNANA
+53 ADANTQPNANA

-72 QPAAPANQGQP
+72 QPA
-83 AAQPANQGGQ
+83 NQGGQ
-93 ANPAGGTAQPAGGA
+93 ANPAGGA
-107 AQPAA
+107 
-112 GTAQPAGQG
+112 AQPAGQG

-148 NQATPAN
+148 NQATPNNNATPAN

-250 YQARGNVAAL
+250 YQAKGNVAAL

-273 FNGISKT
+273 FNGITKT

-415 KSDQFKYEVTLPQGV
+415 KADQFKYEVTLPQGV

-460 NANKVTFTS
+460 TANKVTFTS

-590 NRASQTDIDGLVTK
+590 NRASQADIDGLVTK

-618 LDAKAQE
+618 LDTKAQE

-652 NNAIAEINKQTTS
+652 NNAIAEINKQITS

-732 IKDIGAATTN
+732 IKDIDAATTN

-808 GVKAIETTMTAQDLE
+808 GVKAIEATTTAQDLE

-830 SKIENITDSTQ
+830 FKIENITDSTQ
-841 TKMDAYNEVKQAAT
+841 TKMDAYKEVRQAAT

-868 NEEVAEADA
+868 DEEVAEANAAVDA
-877 AVEAA
+877 AQTE
-882 QKQGLHDIQVVKSK
+882 GLHDIQVVKSQ

-901 TKSKVLDKINAIQ
+901 TKAKVLDKINAIQ

-942 ASTTEEKQAAYTEL
+942 ASTTEEKEAAYTEL
-956 DTKKQEARTNLD
+956 DAKKQEARTNLD
-968 TANSNSEV
+968 AANTNSDV
-976 ATAKD
+976 TTAKD

-1037 VTANADIDNAAANAD
+1037 VTANADIDNATANT
-1052 IDNAAAN
+1052 
-1059 ADVDNAKTTNEATI
+1059 DVDNAKTTNEATI

-1095 AQETAINANNGST
+1095 AQETAIDANNGST

-1116 QQVQTEKTTADTAID
+1116 QQVQTEKTAADAAID
-1131 GAHSNAEVEAAKNAE
+1131 AAHSNVEVEAAKNAE

-1158 TKDDAKQAIA
+1158 TKDNAKQAIA

-1231 PTVNKKVT
+1231 PTVNKKAT

-1286 AITNAQ
+1286 ATTNAQ

-1339 TEEKEAAIQQL
+1339 NEEKEAAIQQL

-1371 QAKDAGKNSIQS
+1371 TAKDAGKNSIQS
-1383 TQPATAVKLNAKNDV
+1383 TQPATAVKSNAKNEV

-1432 KAYLDILNAQTTNDV
+1432 KAYQDILNAQTTNDV
-1447 TQIKDQAVTD
+1447 TQIKDQAVAD

-1526 AKENAIQA
+1526 AKDNAIQA

-1554 EMQNKITEILSDN
+1554 EMQNKITEILN
-1567 TTTNEEKGKDIEPVR
+1567 NNETTNEEKGNDIGPVR
-1582 ATYEEGLNNINTA
+1582 AAYEEGLNNINAAT
-1595 NTTGDVTT
+1595 TTGDVTT

-1618 PVKKPAGKTALDQA
+1618 PVKKPAGKKELDQA
-1632 AADRK
+1632 AADKK

-1649 EINDAKQEVDAALNQ
+1649 EINDAKQEVDTELNQ

-1695 SEYKKDALAKIAD
+1695 SEYKKDALAKIED

-1817 TALESINNGVDNGD
+1817 TALENINNGVDNGD

-1843 DAIQVDATVKP
+1843 DTIQVDATVKP
-1854 KANQAIEVKAE
+1854 KANQAIEAKAE
-1865 DTKESIDQSDQLTA
+1865 DTKESIDHSDQLTA

-1992 ALEQLKAQRINPE
+1992 ALEQLKAQRINPV

-2059 AEVAELQN
+2059 TEVAELQN

-2080 DPDANDTNNG
+2080 DPD
-2090 IDNND
+2090 
-2095 ATANSNANATP
+2095 ANATP

-2137 GETTATSAT
+2137 GETTVTSAT
-2146 DDANDKPQ
+2146 DDAKDKPQ
-2154 ANNNSSVDASTNSPT
+2154 ANNNSSADASTNSPT

-2375 KDDTATADTNDTQT
+2375 KDDTATADTNDTQK

-2410 VGSVANNKAT
+2410 VGSAANNKAT

-2435 SNSANQ
+2435 SHSMHQ
-2441 DMLNVTKPEENKVK
+2441 DMLNVTKPEENKANA
-2455 TKSAQQ
+2455 KSDQQ

>member
-27 TFISINPTTASAAEQ
+27 TFISTNPTTASAAEQ

-53 ADANAQPNANA
+53 ADANTQPNANA
-64 GAQANPAA
+64 GAQANPTA

-83 AAQPANQGGQ
+83 AVQPANQGGQ
-93 ANPAGGTAQPAGGA
+93 ANPAGGA
-107 AQPAA
+107 AQPN
-112 GTAQPAGQG
+112 TQPAGQG

-136 QAAPANQAGQGN
+136 QATPANQAGQGN
-148 NQATPAN
+148 NQATPNNNATPAN
-155 QTQPANAP
+155 QTQPANA
-163 AAAQPAAPVAA
+163 PAAPVAA

-250 YQARGNVAAL
+250 YQAKGNVAAL

-353 DASRIT
+353 DTSRIT

-415 KSDQFKYEVTLPQGV
+415 KADQFKYEVTLPQGV

-590 NRASQTDIDGLVTK
+590 NRASQADIDGLVTK

-732 IKDIGAATTN
+732 IKDIDAATTN

-1052 IDNAAAN
+1052 
-1059 ADVDNAKTTNEATI
+1059 VDNAKTTNEATI

-1231 PTVNKKVT
+1231 PTVNKKAT

-1478 ANEQKALI
+1478 ANEQKELI

-1984 EIATVKNS
+1984 EIATIKNS

-2410 VGSVANNKAT
+2410 VGSAANNKAT

-2441 DMLNVTKPEENKVK
+2441 DMLNVTKPEENKANA
-2455 TKSAQQ
+2455 KSAQQ
-2461 GKVNKPKQQA
+2461 GKVNKAKQQA

>member
-27 TFISINPTTASAAEQ
+27 TFISTNPTTASAAEQ

-53 ADANAQPNANA
+53 ADANTQPNANA

-72 QPAAPANQGQP
+72 QPA
-83 AAQPANQGGQ
+83 NQGGQ
-93 ANPAGGTAQPAGGA
+93 ANPAGGA
-107 AQPAA
+107 
-112 GTAQPAGQG
+112 AQPAGQG

-148 NQATPAN
+148 NQATPNNNATPAN

-250 YQARGNVAAL
+250 YQAKGNVAAL

-273 FNGISKT
+273 FNGITKT

-415 KSDQFKYEVTLPQGV
+415 KADQFKYEVTLPQGV

-460 NANKVTFTS
+460 TANKVTFTS

-590 NRASQTDIDGLVTK
+590 NRASQADIDGLVTK

-618 LDAKAQE
+618 LDTKAQE

-732 IKDIGAATTN
+732 IKDIDAATTN

-808 GVKAIETTMTAQDLE
+808 GVKAIEATTTAQDLE

-830 SKIENITDSTQ
+830 FKIENITDSTQ
-841 TKMDAYNEVKQAAT
+841 TKMDAYKEVRQAAT

-868 NEEVAEADA
+868 DEEVAEANAAVDA
-877 AVEAA
+877 AQTE
-882 QKQGLHDIQVVKSK
+882 GLHDIQVVKSQ

-901 TKSKVLDKINAIQ
+901 TKAKVLDKINAIQ

-942 ASTTEEKQAAYTEL
+942 ASTTEETEEKEAAYTEL
-956 DTKKQEARTNLD
+956 DAKKQEARTNLD
-968 TANSNSEV
+968 AANTNSDV
-976 ATAKD
+976 TTAKD

-1037 VTANADIDNAAANAD
+1037 VTANADIDNATANT
-1052 IDNAAAN
+1052 
-1059 ADVDNAKTTNEATI
+1059 DVDNAKTTNEATI

-1095 AQETAINANNGST
+1095 AQETAIDANNGST

-1116 QQVQTEKTTADTAID
+1116 QQVQTEKTAADAAID
-1131 GAHSNAEVEAAKNAE
+1131 AAHSNVEVEAAKNAE

-1158 TKDDAKQAIA
+1158 TKDNAKQAIA

-1231 PTVNKKVT
+1231 PTVNKKAT

-1286 AITNAQ
+1286 ATTNAQ

-1339 TEEKEAAIQQL
+1339 NEEKEAAIQQL

-1371 QAKDAGKNSIQS
+1371 TAKDAGKNSIQS
-1383 TQPATAVKLNAKNDV
+1383 TQPATAVKSNAKNEV

-1432 KAYLDILNAQTTNDV
+1432 KAYQDILNAQTTNDV
-1447 TQIKDQAVTD
+1447 TQIKDQAVAD

-1526 AKENAIQA
+1526 AKDNAIQA
-1534 IDPIQASTDVK
+1534 IDPIQALTDVK

-1554 EMQNKITEILSDN
+1554 EMQNKITEILN
-1567 TTTNEEKGKDIEPVR
+1567 NNETTNEEKGNDIGPVR
-1582 ATYEEGLNNINTA
+1582 AAYEEGLNNINAAT
-1595 NTTGDVTT
+1595 TTGDVTT

-1618 PVKKPAGKTALDQA
+1618 PVKKPAGKKELDQA
-1632 AADRK
+1632 AADKK

-1649 EINDAKQEVDAALNQ
+1649 EINDAKQEVDTELNQ

-1695 SEYKKDALAKIAD
+1695 SEYKKDALAKIED

-1817 TALESINNGVDNGD
+1817 TALENINNGVDNGD

-1843 DAIQVDATVKP
+1843 DTIQVDATVKP
-1854 KANQAIEVKAE
+1854 KANQAIEAKAE
-1865 DTKESIDQSDQLTA
+1865 DTKESIDHSDQLTA

-1992 ALEQLKAQRINPE
+1992 ALEQLKAQRINPV

-2059 AEVAELQN
+2059 TEVAELQN

-2090 IDNND
+2090 TDNND

-2137 GETTATSAT
+2137 GETTVTSAT
-2146 DDANDKPQ
+2146 DDAKDKPQ
-2154 ANNNSSVDASTNSPT
+2154 ANNNSSADASTNSPT

-2375 KDDTATADTNDTQT
+2375 KDDTATADTNDTQK

-2410 VGSVANNKAT
+2410 VGSAANNKAT

-2435 SNSANQ
+2435 SHSMHQ
-2441 DMLNVTKPEENKVK
+2441 DMLNVTKPEENKANA
-2455 TKSAQQ
+2455 KSDQQ

>member
-53 ADANAQPNANA
+53 ADPNAQPNANA
-64 GAQANPAA
+64 GAQANPTA
-72 QPAAPANQGQP
+72 QPAAPANQGGQADP
-83 AAQPANQGGQ
+83 AANQGGQ
-93 ANPAGGTAQPAGGA
+93 ANPAGGAV
-107 AQPAA
+107 QPAA
-112 GTAQPAGQG
+112 GTTQPAGQG

-148 NQATPAN
+148 NQATPNNNATPAN

-163 AAAQPAAPVAA
+163 AGAQPAAAVAA
-174 NAQTQDPNAS
+174 NGQTQDPNAS

-294 TMQTNSKQGATN
+294 TMQTNSKQGVTN

-415 KSDQFKYEVTLPQGV
+415 KADQFKYEVTLPQGV

-460 NANKVTFTS
+460 TANKVTFTS

-492 SYKVNVANI
+492 SYKVNIANI

-590 NRASQTDIDGLVTK
+590 NRASQADIDGLVTK

-625 KVTAAQQSKKV
+625 KITAAQQSKKV

-652 NNAIAEINKQTTS
+652 NNAIAEINKQTTA

-710 NASLQDEKDVANDKI
+710 TASLQDEKDVANDKI

-732 IKDIGAATTN
+732 IKDIDAATTN

-752 INDINQTTPAT
+752 INDINQTAPAT
-763 TAKAA
+763 TAKAE

-808 GVKAIETTMTAQDLE
+808 GVKAIEATTTAQDLE

-830 SKIENITDSTQ
+830 FKIENITDSTQ
-841 TKMDAYNEVKQAAT
+841 TKMDAYKEVKQAAT

-868 NEEVAEADA
+868 DEEVAEANAAVDA
-877 AVEAA
+877 AQTE
-882 QKQGLHDIQVVKSK
+882 GLHDIQVVKSQ

-901 TKSKVLDKINAIQ
+901 TKAKVLDKINAIQ
-914 TQAKV
+914 TQSRV
-919 KPAADTEVENA
+919 KPAADTEVDNA

-942 ASTTEEKQAAYTEL
+942 ASTTEEKEAAYTEL
-956 DTKKQEARTNLD
+956 DAKKQEARTNLD
-968 TANSNSEV
+968 AANTNSAV
-976 ATAKD
+976 TTAKD

-1010 RKTAIEAMNDSTTE
+1010 RKTAI
-1024 EQQAAKDKVDQAV
+1024 
-1037 VTANADIDNAAANAD
+1037 
-1052 IDNAAAN
+1052 
-1059 ADVDNAKTTNEATI
+1059 
-1073 AAITPDAN
+1073 
-1081 VKPAAKQAIADKVQ
+1081 
-1095 AQETAINANNGST
+1095 
-1108 TEEKEAAK
+1108 
-1116 QQVQTEKTTADTAID
+1116 
-1131 GAHSNAEVEAAKNAE
+1131 
-1146 IAKIEAIQPATT
+1146 
-1158 TKDDAKQAIA
+1158 
-1168 TKANERKT
+1168 
-1176 AIAQTQDITAEEIA
+1176 AQTQDITAEEIA

-1198 AVTQANSNIE
+1198 AVIQANSNIE

-1231 PTVNKKVT
+1231 PTVNKKAT
-1239 ARNEITAILNNKL
+1239 ARNEITTTLNNKL

-1262 DEEKQA
+1262 DEEKQ
-1268 ADAEANTEN
+1268 DAETEANTEN
-1277 GKANQAISA
+1277 AKANQAITA
-1286 AITNAQ
+1286 ATTNAE
-1292 VDEAKANA
+1292 VDEAKTNA

-1309 KVVKKQAAKDEIDQL
+1309 KVMKKQAAKDEIDQL
-1324 QATQT
+1324 QAAQT
-1329 NVINNDQNAT
+1329 AVINNDQNAT
-1339 TEEKEAAIQQL
+1339 NEEKEAAIQQL

-1356 AKNNITAATDDNGVD
+1356 AKNNITAATDNNGVD
-1371 QAKDAGKNSIQS
+1371 TAKDAGKNSIQS
-1383 TQPATAVKLNAKNDV
+1383 TQPATAVKSNAKNDV

-1419 KNAAKDLVLKAKE
+1419 KNAAKDLVSKAKE
-1432 KAYLDILNAQTTNDV
+1432 KAYQDILNAQTTNDV
-1447 TQIKDQAVTD
+1447 TQLKDQAVAD

-1472 DELATK
+1472 GELTAK

-1526 AKENAIQA
+1526 AKDNAVQA

-1545 TNARAELLT
+1545 TNARAELLN
-1554 EMQNKITEILSDN
+1554 EMQNKITEILNDN
-1567 TTTNEEKGKDIEPVR
+1567 TTTNEEKGKDIGPVR
-1582 ATYEEGLNNINTA
+1582 AAYEEGLNNINVA
-1595 NTTGDVTT
+1595 NSTGDVTT
-1603 AKDTAVQKVQQLHAN
+1603 AKDAAVQKVQQLHAN
-1618 PVKKPAGKTALDQA
+1618 PVKKPAGKTELDQA
-1632 AADRK
+1632 AADKK

-1649 EINDAKQEVDAALNQ
+1649 EINDAKQEVDTELNQ
-1664 AKTNVDQSSTNEYV
+1664 AKTNIDQSSTDDYV
-1678 DNAVK
+1678 DAAVRD
-1683 EGKAKINAVKTF
+1683 GKAKINAVKTF

-1817 TALESINNGVDNGD
+1817 TALESINNGVDNSD
-1831 VDDALTQGKAAI
+1831 VDDALTQGKATI
-1843 DAIQVDATVKP
+1843 DAVQVDATVKA
-1854 KANQAIEVKAE
+1854 KANQAIDAKAQE
-1865 DTKESIDQSDQLTA
+1865 TKESIDQSDQLTA
-1879 EEKTEALAM
+1879 EEKTEALAT

-1951 ADATTEEKEAF
+1951 SDATTEEKEVF
-1962 TNALED
+1962 TNALEE

-2047 RFADKLDKTQTN
+2047 RFADDLDKTQTN

-2080 DPDANDTNNG
+2080 DPDANHSSS
-2090 IDNND
+2090 DNND
-2095 ATANSNANATP
+2095 ATANTNVNAEPDNA
-2106 ENTGQPNVS
+2106 GQPNVTES
-2115 ETTDN
+2115 TDN
-2120 GKADASP
+2120 ANADTSS
-2127 TTPNNSDAAT
+2127 TTTNNHNDAAT
-2137 GETTATSAT
+2137 GETTATSTNNSST
-2146 DDANDKPQ
+2146 DDANDKPT
-2154 ANNNSSVDASTNSPT
+2154 ANNNSSVDASIDNSAT
-2169 MDNDV
+2169 G
-2174 TSKPEVEST
+2174 
-2183 NNGTTDKPV
+2183 NGTTDKP
-2192 TETDNATPAESTTNN
+2192 ATTESTEKT
-2207 NSTTT
+2207 
-2212 ATNENAP
+2212 
-2219 TGSTATAPTT
+2219 
-2229 ASTEAASSADSKDNA
+2229 SSADSKDNA

-2249 KQNAEV
+2249 NQNAEV
-2255 NNSAESQSTN
+2255 NNSAESQPTN

-2275 KAKAEKDGRD
+2275 KAKVEKDGRD

-2315 DKEESTTNQTDA
+2315 DKEESTSNQTDA

-2367 MTSTNVSQ
+2367 MTSTEDSQ
-2375 KDDTATADTNDTQT
+2375 KADMATADT
-2389 SVGPVANNKA
+2389 
-2399 KDMQTNDTQKS
+2399 KDNQAS
-2410 VGSVANNKAT
+2410 IGSSADANNKAT

-2441 DMLNVTKPEENKVK
+2441 DMLNVTKPEENKANA
-2455 TKSAQQ
+2455 KSDQQ

>member
-27 TFISINPTTASAAEQ
+27 TFISTNPTTASAAEQ

-53 ADANAQPNANA
+53 ADANTQPNANA
-64 GAQANPAA
+64 GAQANPTA

-93 ANPAGGTAQPAGGA
+93 ANPAGGA
-107 AQPAA
+107 AQPN
-112 GTAQPAGQG
+112 TQPAGQG

-148 NQATPAN
+148 NQATPNNNATPAN

-163 AAAQPAAPVAA
+163 AAAQPAA

-388 LAPKATNNKEYT
+388 LAPKATNNKEFT

-415 KSDQFKYEVTLPQGV
+415 KADQFKYEVTLPQGV

-577 TILNEDANHVETA
+577 NILNEDANHVETA
-590 NRASQTDIDGLVTK
+590 NRASQAAIDGLVTK

-732 IKDIGAATTN
+732 IKDIDAATTN

-752 INDINQTTPAT
+752 INDINQTAPAT

-808 GVKAIETTMTAQDLE
+808 GVKAIEATTTAQDLE

-841 TKMDAYNEVKQAAT
+841 TKMDAYNDVKQAAT

-968 TANSNSEV
+968 AANTNSDV
-976 ATAKD
+976 TTAKD
-981 NGIAAINQVQAA
+981 NSIAAINQVQAA

-1037 VTANADIDNAAANAD
+1037 VTANTDIDNAAANT
-1052 IDNAAAN
+1052 
-1059 ADVDNAKTTNEATI
+1059 DVDNAKTTNEATI

-1081 VKPAAKQAIADKVQ
+1081 VKPTAKQAIADKVQ
-1095 AQETAINANNGST
+1095 AQETAIDAYNGAT
-1108 TEEKEAAK
+1108 TEEKAAAK
-1116 QQVQTEKTTADTAID
+1116 QQVQTEKTTADAAID

-1158 TKDDAKQAIA
+1158 TKDDAKQAIT
-1168 TKANERKT
+1168 TKANERKA

-1231 PTVNKKVT
+1231 PTVNKKAT
-1239 ARNEITAILNNKL
+1239 ARNEITTILNNKL
-1252 QEIQATPDAT
+1252 QAIQATPDAT

-1286 AITNAQ
+1286 ATTNAQ

-1300 EAAINAVTP
+1300 EVAINAVTP

-1324 QATQT
+1324 QVAQT
-1329 NVINNDQNAT
+1329 SVINNDQNAT
-1339 TEEKEAAIQQL
+1339 NEEKEAAIQQL

-1383 TQPATAVKLNAKNDV
+1383 TQPATAVKSNAKNEV

-1432 KAYLDILNAQTTNDV
+1432 KAYQDILNAQTTNDV
-1447 TQIKDQAVTD
+1447 TQIKDQAVAD
-1457 IQGITADTTIKDVAK
+1457 VQGITADTTIKDVAK

-1526 AKENAIQA
+1526 AKDNAIQA

-1649 EINDAKQEVDAALNQ
+1649 EINDAKQEVDATLNQ

-1695 SEYKKDALAKIAD
+1695 SEYKKDALAKIEA
-1708 AYNAKV
+1708 AYNSKV

-1774 KKESATTD
+1774 KKETATTD

-1854 KANQAIEVKAE
+1854 KANQAIEAKAE
-1865 DTKESIDQSDQLTA
+1865 DTKESIDHSDQLTT

-1888 IKQITDQAKQGITD
+1888 IKQITDQAKKGIND

-2024 IKNADADASAKEIAR
+2024 IKNADASAKEIAR

-2047 RFADKLDKTQTN
+2047 RFADNLDETQTN

-2090 IDNND
+2090 TDNND

-2137 GETTATSAT
+2137 GETTATSTNNPST
-2146 DDANDKPQ
+2146 DDANNKPT
-2154 ANNNSSVDASTNSPT
+2154 ANNNSSVDASTDNSAT
-2169 MDNDV
+2169 GNGTID
-2174 TSKPEVEST
+2174 KPEVEST
-2183 NNGTTDKPV
+2183 NNGTTDKPA
-2192 TETDNATPAESTTNN
+2192 TETDNVTPAESTTNN
-2207 NSTTT
+2207 NSTT

-2244 SVNDS
+2244 FVNDS

-2265 GKVAQPKSEN
+2265 GMVVQPKSEN

-2307 NVPSNTSK
+2307 KVPSNTSK

-2327 GQLKSETNVASNEAD
+2327 GHLKSETNVASNEVD
-2342 KSPSKADT
+2342 KSEGNVDT
-2350 EVSNKPSTSASS
+2350 DVSNKPSTSKPS

-2367 MTSTNVSQ
+2367 ATSTEDSQ
-2375 KDDTATADTNDTQT
+2375 KADMATADT
-2389 SVGPVANNKA
+2389 
-2399 KDMQTNDTQKS
+2399 KDNQAAIGATAD
-2410 VGSVANNKAT
+2410 VNNKAT

-2435 SNSANQ
+2435 SNSTNQ
-2441 DMLNVTKPEENKVK
+2441 DMLNVTKTEENKANV
-2455 TKSAQQ
+2455 KSAQQ

>member
-27 TFISINPTTASAAEQ
+27 TFISTNPTTASAAEQ

-53 ADANAQPNANA
+53 ADANTQPNANA
-64 GAQANPAA
+64 GAQANPTA

-93 ANPAGGTAQPAGGA
+93 ANPAGGA
-107 AQPAA
+107 AQPN
-112 GTAQPAGQG
+112 TQPAGQG

-148 NQATPAN
+148 NQATPNNNATPAN

-163 AAAQPAAPVAA
+163 AAAQPAA

-388 LAPKATNNKEYT
+388 LAPKATNNKEFT

-415 KSDQFKYEVTLPQGV
+415 KADQFKYEVTLPQGV

-577 TILNEDANHVETA
+577 NILNEDANHVETA
-590 NRASQTDIDGLVTK
+590 NRASQAAIDGLVTK

-732 IKDIGAATTN
+732 IKDIDAATTN

-752 INDINQTTPAT
+752 INDINQTAPAT

-808 GVKAIETTMTAQDLE
+808 DVKAIEATTTAQDLE

-841 TKMDAYNEVKQAAT
+841 TKMDAYNDVKQAAT

-968 TANSNSEV
+968 AANTNSDV
-976 ATAKD
+976 TTAKD
-981 NGIAAINQVQAA
+981 NSIAAINQVQAA

-1037 VTANADIDNAAANAD
+1037 VTANTDIDNAAANT
-1052 IDNAAAN
+1052 
-1059 ADVDNAKTTNEATI
+1059 DVDNAKTTNEATI

-1081 VKPAAKQAIADKVQ
+1081 VKPTAKQAIADKVQ
-1095 AQETAINANNGST
+1095 AQETAIDAYNGAT
-1108 TEEKEAAK
+1108 TEEKAAAK
-1116 QQVQTEKTTADTAID
+1116 QQVQTEKTTADAAID

-1158 TKDDAKQAIA
+1158 TKDDAKQAIT
-1168 TKANERKT
+1168 TKANERKA

-1231 PTVNKKVT
+1231 PTVNKKAT
-1239 ARNEITAILNNKL
+1239 ARNEITTILNNKL
-1252 QEIQATPDAT
+1252 QAIQATPDAT

-1286 AITNAQ
+1286 ATTNAQ

-1300 EAAINAVTP
+1300 EVAINAVTP

-1324 QATQT
+1324 QVAQT
-1329 NVINNDQNAT
+1329 SVINNDQNAT
-1339 TEEKEAAIQQL
+1339 NEEKEAAIQQL

-1383 TQPATAVKLNAKNDV
+1383 TQPATAVKSNAKNEV

-1432 KAYLDILNAQTTNDV
+1432 KAYQDILNAQTTNDV
-1447 TQIKDQAVTD
+1447 TQIKDQAVAD
-1457 IQGITADTTIKDVAK
+1457 VQGITADTTIKDVAK

-1526 AKENAIQA
+1526 AKDNAIQA

-1649 EINDAKQEVDAALNQ
+1649 EINDAKQEVDATLNQ

-1695 SEYKKDALAKIAD
+1695 SEYKKDALAKIEA
-1708 AYNAKV
+1708 AYNSKV

-1774 KKESATTD
+1774 KKETATTD

-1854 KANQAIEVKAE
+1854 KANQAIEAKAE
-1865 DTKESIDQSDQLTA
+1865 DTKESIDHSDQLTA
-1879 EEKTEALAM
+1879 
-1888 IKQITDQAKQGITD
+1888 
-1902 ATTTAEVEKAKA
+1902 
-1914 QGLEAFDNIQI
+1914 
-1925 DSTEKQK
+1925 
-1932 AIEELETA
+1932 
-1940 LDQIEAGVNVD
+1940 
-1951 ADATTEEKEAF
+1951 EEKEAF

-2024 IKNADADASAKEIAR
+2024 IKNADASAKEIAR

-2047 RFADKLDKTQTN
+2047 RFADNLDKTQTN

-2090 IDNND
+2090 TDNND

-2137 GETTATSAT
+2137 GETTATSTNNPST
-2146 DDANDKPQ
+2146 DDANNKPT
-2154 ANNNSSVDASTNSPT
+2154 ANNNSSVDASTDNSAT
-2169 MDNDV
+2169 GNGTID
-2174 TSKPEVEST
+2174 KPEVEST
-2183 NNGTTDKPV
+2183 NNGTTDKPA
-2192 TETDNATPAESTTNN
+2192 TETDNVTPAESTTNN
-2207 NSTTT
+2207 NSTT

-2244 SVNDS
+2244 FVNDS

-2265 GKVAQPKSEN
+2265 GMVVQPKSEN

-2307 NVPSNTSK
+2307 KVPSNTSK

-2327 GQLKSETNVASNEAD
+2327 GHLKSETNVASNEVD
-2342 KSPSKADT
+2342 KSEGNVDT
-2350 EVSNKPSTSASS
+2350 DVSNKPSTSKPS

-2367 MTSTNVSQ
+2367 ATSTEDSQ
-2375 KDDTATADTNDTQT
+2375 KADMATADT
-2389 SVGPVANNKA
+2389 
-2399 KDMQTNDTQKS
+2399 KDNQAAIGATAD
-2410 VGSVANNKAT
+2410 VNNKAT

-2435 SNSANQ
+2435 SNSTNQ
-2441 DMLNVTKPEENKVK
+2441 DMLNVTKTEENKANV
-2455 TKSAQQ
+2455 KSAQQ

>member
-27 TFISINPTTASAAEQ
+27 TFISTNPTTASAAEQ

-53 ADANAQPNANA
+53 ADANTQPNANA
-64 GAQANPAA
+64 GAQANPTA

-83 AAQPANQGGQ
+83 AVQPANQGGQ
-93 ANPAGGTAQPAGGA
+93 ANPAGGA
-107 AQPAA
+107 AQPN
-112 GTAQPAGQG
+112 TQPAGQG

-136 QAAPANQAGQGN
+136 QATPANQAGQGN
-148 NQATPAN
+148 NQATPNNNATPAN

-250 YQARGNVAAL
+250 YQAKGNVAAL

-492 SYKVNVANI
+492 SYKVNVTNI

-732 IKDIGAATTN
+732 IKDIDAATTN

-808 GVKAIETTMTAQDLE
+808 GVKAIEATTTAQDLE

-877 AVEAA
+877 AVDAA

-901 TKSKVLDKINAIQ
+901 TKSKVIDKINAIQ

-968 TANSNSEV
+968 AANTNSDV
-976 ATAKD
+976 TTAKD

-1037 VTANADIDNAAANAD
+1037 VTANADIDNATANT
-1052 IDNAAAN
+1052 
-1059 ADVDNAKTTNEATI
+1059 DVDNAKTTNEATI

-1081 VKPAAKQAIADKVQ
+1081 VKPQAKQAIADKVQ
-1095 AQETAINANNGST
+1095 AQETAIDANNGST
-1108 TEEKEAAK
+1108 TEEKTAAK
-1116 QQVQTEKTTADTAID
+1116 QQVQTEKTTADAAID
-1131 GAHSNAEVEAAKNAE
+1131 AAHTNAEVEAAKNAE

-1158 TKDDAKQAIA
+1158 TKDNAKEAIA

-1231 PTVNKKVT
+1231 PTVNKKAT
-1239 ARNEITAILNNKL
+1239 ARNEITTILNNKL

-1286 AITNAQ
+1286 ATTNAQ

-1383 TQPATAVKLNAKNDV
+1383 TQPATAVKSNAKNDV

-1432 KAYLDILNAQTTNDV
+1432 KAYQDILNAQTTNDV
-1447 TQIKDQAVTD
+1447 TQIKDQAVAD

-1526 AKENAIQA
+1526 AKENA
-1534 IDPIQASTDVK
+1534 IQASTDVK

-1774 KKESATTD
+1774 KKETATTD

-1817 TALESINNGVDNGD
+1817 TALENINNGVDNGD

-2399 KDMQTNDTQKS
+2399 KDMQTNDMKVS
-2410 VGSVANNKAT
+2410 L
-2420 QNDGA
+2420 
-2425 NASPATVSNG
+2425 ATVSNG

-2441 DMLNVTKPEENKVK
+2441 DMLNVTNTDDHQAK

>member
-53 ADANAQPNANA
+53 ADASAQPNANA
-64 GAQANPAA
+64 GAQANPTA

-93 ANPAGGTAQPAGGA
+93 ANPAGGA

-112 GTAQPAGQG
+112 GTTQPAGQG

-148 NQATPAN
+148 NQATPNNNATPAN

-202 STDENRQDPTVTVT
+202 STNDNRQDPTVTVT
-216 DKVNGYSL
+216 DHVNGYSL

-415 KSDQFKYEVTLPQGV
+415 KADQFKYEVTLPQGV

-557 NSHYTTASIAEYNKL
+557 DSHYTTASIAEYNKL

-590 NRASQTDIDGLVTK
+590 NRASQADIDGLVTK

-652 NNAIAEINKQTTS
+652 NNAIAEINKQTTA

-732 IKDIGAATTN
+732 IKDIDAATTN

-752 INDINQTTPAT
+752 INDINQTAPAT

-808 GVKAIETTMTAQDLE
+808 GVKAIEATTTAQDLE

-830 SKIENITDSTQ
+830 FKIENITDSTQ
-841 TKMDAYNEVKQAAT
+841 TKMDAYKEVKQAAT

-868 NEEVAEADA
+868 DEEVAEADA
-877 AVEAA
+877 AVDAA
-882 QKQGLHDIQVVKSK
+882 QTEGLHDIQVVKSQ

-901 TKSKVLDKINAIQ
+901 TKAKVLDKINAIQ
-914 TQAKV
+914 TQARV

-981 NGIAAINQVQAA
+981 NSIAAINQVQAA

-1037 VTANADIDNAAANAD
+1037 VNANADIDNAAAN
-1052 IDNAAAN
+1052 N
-1059 ADVDNAKTTNEATI
+1059 DVDNAKTTNEATI

-1081 VKPAAKQAIADKVQ
+1081 VKPQAKQAIADKVQ
-1095 AQETAINANNGST
+1095 AQETAIDANNGAT
-1108 TEEKEAAK
+1108 TEEKTAAK
-1116 QQVQTEKTTADTAID
+1116 QQVQTEKTTADAAID

-1168 TKANERKT
+1168 TKANERKA
-1176 AIAQTQDITAEEIA
+1176 AIAQTQEITAEEIA
-1190 AANADVDN
+1190 AANANVDN
-1198 AVTQANSNIE
+1198 AVTEANNHIE
-1208 AANSQNDVDQAK
+1208 TANSQNEVDQAK
-1220 TTGETSIDQVT
+1220 TTGEASIDQVT
-1231 PTVNKKVT
+1231 PTVNKKAT
-1239 ARNEITAILNNKL
+1239 ARNEITTILNNKL
-1252 QEIQATPDAT
+1252 QAIQATPDAT

-1268 ADAEANTEN
+1268 AETEANTEN
-1277 GKANQAISA
+1277 AKANQAITA
-1286 AITNAQ
+1286 ATTNAE
-1292 VDEAKANA
+1292 VDEAKTNA

-1309 KVVKKQAAKDEIDQL
+1309 KVMKKQAAKDEIDQL
-1324 QATQT
+1324 QAAQT
-1329 NVINNDQNAT
+1329 AVINNDQNAT
-1339 TEEKEAAIQQL
+1339 NEEKEAAIQQL

-1356 AKNNITAATDDNGVD
+1356 AKNNITAATDNNGVD
-1371 QAKDAGKNSIQS
+1371 TAKDAGKNSIQS
-1383 TQPATAVKLNAKNDV
+1383 TQPATAVKSNAKNEV

-1419 KNAAKDLVLKAKE
+1419 KNAAKDLVSKAKE
-1432 KAYLDILNAQTTNDV
+1432 KAYQDILNAQTTNDV
-1447 TQIKDQAVTD
+1447 TQIKDQAVAD

-1478 ANEQKALI
+1478 AKEQKALI

-1526 AKENAIQA
+1526 AKDNAIQA

-1545 TNARAELLT
+1545 TNARAELLN
-1554 EMQNKITEILSDN
+1554 EMQNKITEILNDN

-1582 ATYEEGLNNINTA
+1582 AAYEEGLNNINAAT
-1595 NTTGDVTT
+1595 TTGDVTT

-1618 PVKKPAGKTALDQA
+1618 PVKKPAGKTELDQA
-1632 AADRK
+1632 AADKK

-1664 AKTNVDQSSTNEYV
+1664 AKTNIDQSSTNEYV

-1714 NEADNSN
+1714 NEAYNSN

-1794 SADTNAT
+1794 LADTNAT

-1817 TALESINNGVDNGD
+1817 TALESINNGVDNSD
-1831 VDDALTQGKAAI
+1831 VD

-1854 KANQAIEVKAE
+1854 KANQAIDDKAQE
-1865 DTKESIDQSDQLTA
+1865 TKESIDQSDQLTA
-1879 EEKTEALAM
+1879 EEKTAALAT

-1932 AIEELETA
+1932 AIEELETS
-1940 LDQIEAGVNVD
+1940 LDQIEAGVNVNV
-1951 ADATTEEKEAF
+1951 DATTEEKEAF

-1992 ALEQLKAQRINPE
+1992 ALEQLKAQRINPV

-2059 AEVAELQN
+2059 AEVDELQN
-2067 VTIPAIEAIVPQN
+2067 VTIPAIEAIVPQK
-2080 DPDANDTNNG
+2080 DPNANDTNSG
-2090 IDNND
+2090 SDNND

-2106 ENTGQPNVS
+2106 ENTGQPNVTES
-2115 ETTDN
+2115 TDN
-2120 GKADASP
+2120 ANADTSS
-2127 TTPNNSDAAT
+2127 TTTNNQNDAAT
-2137 GETTATSAT
+2137 GGTTATST
-2146 DDANDKPQ
+2146 
-2154 ANNNSSVDASTNSPT
+2154 NNSSVDASTDNSAT
-2169 MDNDV
+2169 G
-2174 TSKPEVEST
+2174 
-2183 NNGTTDKPV
+2183 NGTTDKPA
-2192 TETDNATPAESTTNN
+2192 TETDNATPAEGTRNN
-2207 NSTTT
+2207 NGTAT

-2229 ASTEAASSADSKDNA
+2229 NASTGAASSADSKDNA

-2296 ETLPSADITEP
+2296 ETLPSADITGP
-2307 NVPSNTSK
+2307 KVPSNTEK

-2342 KSPSKADT
+2342 KSEGNVDT
-2350 EVSNKPSTSASS
+2350 DVSNKPSTSASS
-2362 EAKDK
+2362 EAKEK
-2367 MTSTNVSQ
+2367 MTSINVSQ

-2399 KDMQTNDTQKS
+2399 
-2410 VGSVANNKAT
+2410 T
-2420 QNDGA
+2420 QNDGT

-2441 DMLNVTKPEENKVK
+2441 DMLNVTNTEENKANA
-2455 TKSAQQ
+2455 KSAQQ
-2461 GKVNKPKQQA
+2461 GKVNKLKQQA

>member
-27 TFISINPTTASAAEQ
+27 TFISTNPTTASAAEQ

-53 ADANAQPNANA
+53 ADVNTQPNANA
-64 GAQANPAA
+64 GAQANPTA

-93 ANPAGGTAQPAGGA
+93 ANPAGGA
-107 AQPAA
+107 AQPN
-112 GTAQPAGQG
+112 TQPAGQG

-148 NQATPAN
+148 NQATPNNNATPAN

-184 NTGEGSINTTLT
+184 NTREGSINTTLT

-388 LAPKATNNKEYT
+388 LAPKATNNKEFT
-400 INTEIGNNGNFGASL
+400 INTEVGNNGNFGASL
-415 KSDQFKYEVTLPQGV
+415 KADQFKYEVTLPQGV

-460 NANKVTFTS
+460 TANT
-469 QGVTTARGTHT
+469 
-480 KEVLF
+480 
-485 PDKSLKL
+485 
-492 SYKVNVANI
+492 N
-501 DTPKNIDFN
+501 
-510 EKLTYRTAS
+510 S
-519 DVVINNAQPEVT
+519 DVT
-531 LTADPFSVAVEM
+531 
-543 NKDAL
+543 
-548 QQQVNSQVD
+548 
-557 NSHYTTASIAEYNKL
+557 
-572 KQQAD
+572 
-577 TILNEDANHVETA
+577 
-590 NRASQTDIDGLVTK
+590 
-604 LQAALIDNQAAIAE
+604 
-618 LDAKAQE
+618 
-625 KVTAAQQSKKV
+625 
-636 TQDEVAAL
+636 
-644 VTKINNDK
+644 
-652 NNAIAEINKQTTS
+652 
-665 QGVTTEKDNGIAVL
+665 
-679 EQDVITP
+679 
-686 TVKPQAKQDIIQAVT
+686 
-701 TRKQQIKKS
+701 
-710 NASLQDEKDVANDKI
+710 
-725 GKIETKA
+725 
-732 IKDIGAATTN
+732 
-742 AQVEA
+742 
-747 IKTKA
+747 
-752 INDINQTTPAT
+752 
-763 TAKAA
+763 
-768 ALEEFD
+768 
-774 EVVQAQI
+774 
-781 DQAPLNPDTTN
+781 
-792 EEVAEAIERI
+792 
-802 NAAKVS
+802 
-808 GVKAIETTMTAQDLE
+808 
-823 RVKNEEI
+823 
-830 SKIENITDSTQ
+830 
-841 TKMDAYNEVKQAAT
+841 
-855 ARKAQNATVSNAT
+855 
-868 NEEVAEADA
+868 
-877 AVEAA
+877 
-882 QKQGLHDIQVVKSK
+882 
-896 QEVAD
+896 
-901 TKSKVLDKINAIQ
+901 
-914 TQAKV
+914 
-919 KPAADTEVENA
+919 
-930 YNTRKQEIQNSN
+930 
-942 ASTTEEKQAAYTEL
+942 
-956 DTKKQEARTNLD
+956 
-968 TANSNSEV
+968 
-976 ATAKD
+976 TAKD
-981 NGIAAINQVQAA
+981 NGIAAINQVQAV

-1037 VTANADIDNAAANAD
+1037 VTANTDIDNAAANT
-1052 IDNAAAN
+1052 
-1059 ADVDNAKTTNEATI
+1059 DVDNAKTTNEATI

-1081 VKPAAKQAIADKVQ
+1081 VKPTAKQAIADKVQ
-1095 AQETAINANNGST
+1095 AQETAIDANNGAT
-1108 TEEKEAAK
+1108 TEEKATAK

-1158 TKDDAKQAIA
+1158 TKDDAKQAIT

-1231 PTVNKKVT
+1231 PTVNKKAT
-1239 ARNEITAILNNKL
+1239 ARNEITTILNNKL
-1252 QEIQATPDAT
+1252 QEIQATPDVT
-1262 DEEKQA
+1262 DEEKQT

-1286 AITNAQ
+1286 ATTNAQ

-1300 EAAINAVTP
+1300 EAAINAVTS

-1324 QATQT
+1324 QVAQT
-1329 NVINNDQNAT
+1329 SVINNDQNAT

-1371 QAKDAGKNSIQS
+1371 TAKDAGKNSIQS
-1383 TQPATAVKLNAKNDV
+1383 TQPATAVKSNAKNEV

-1419 KNAAKDLVLKAKE
+1419 KNAAKDLVLKVKE
-1432 KAYLDILNAQTTNDV
+1432 KAYQDILNAQTTNDV
-1447 TQIKDQAVTD
+1447 TQIKDQAVAD
-1457 IQGITADTTIKDVAK
+1457 VQGITADTTIKDVAR

-1499 ANQQVDAQLTQ
+1499 ENQQVDAQLTQ

-1526 AKENAIQA
+1526 AKDNAIQA

-1649 EINDAKQEVDAALNQ
+1649 EINDAKQEVDAVLNQ
-1664 AKTNVDQSSTNEYV
+1664 AKTNVDQSSTNEYI

-1714 NEADNSN
+1714 NEEDNSN

-1774 KKESATTD
+1774 KKETATTD

-1817 TALESINNGVDNGD
+1817 TALESINNGVDNSD

-1843 DAIQVDATVKP
+1843 DTIQVDATVKP
-1854 KANQAIEVKAE
+1854 KANQAIEAKAE
-1865 DTKESIDQSDQLTA
+1865 DTKESIDHSDQLTA

-1888 IKQITDQAKQGITD
+1888 IKQITDQAKKGITD

-1932 AIEELETA
+1932 AIEELEAA

-1984 EIATVKNS
+1984 EIATIKNS
-1992 ALEQLKAQRINPE
+1992 ALEQLKAQRINPV
-2005 VKKNA
+2005 VKKNT

-2059 AEVAELQN
+2059 TEVAELQN

-2080 DPDANDTNNG
+2080 DPNANDTNNG
-2090 IDNND
+2090 TDNND

-2106 ENTGQPNVS
+2106 ENTGQPNVTES
-2115 ETTDN
+2115 TDN
-2120 GKADASP
+2120 ANADTSS
-2127 TTPNNSDAAT
+2127 TTTNNQNDTTT
-2137 GETTATSAT
+2137 GETTATSANSSAT
-2146 DDANDKPQ
+2146 NDANNKPT
-2154 ANNNSSVDASTNSPT
+2154 ANNNSSVDASTDNSAT
-2169 MDNDV
+2169 GNGTTD
-2174 TSKPEVEST
+2174 KPEVEST
-2183 NNGTTDKPV
+2183 NNGTTDKPA

-2212 ATNENAP
+2212 ATNENVP

-2229 ASTEAASSADSKDNA
+2229 ASTEATSSADSKDNA

-2307 NVPSNTSK
+2307 KVSSNTSK

-2327 GQLKSETNVASNEAD
+2327 EQHNSDTNVTSNEVV

-2350 EVSNKPSTSASS
+2350 DVSNKPSTSASS

-2375 KDDTATADTNDTQT
+2375 TDDTATADTNDTQK
-2389 SVGPVANNKA
+2389 SVGSAANNKA
-2399 KDMQTNDTQKS
+2399 KDMQTNDM
-2410 VGSVANNKAT
+2410 KA
-2420 QNDGA
+2420 
-2425 NASPATVSNG
+2425 PLATVSKG

-2441 DMLNVTKPEENKVK
+2441 DMLNVTKTKENKANA
-2455 TKSAQQ
+2455 KSVQQ

-2505 KDQQTEE
+2505 KDHQTEE

>member
-27 TFISINPTTASAAEQ
+27 TFISTNPTTASAAEQ

-53 ADANAQPNANA
+53 ADANTQPNANA

-93 ANPAGGTAQPAGGA
+93 ANPAGGA
-107 AQPAA
+107 AQPN
-112 GTAQPAGQG
+112 TQPAGQG

-148 NQATPAN
+148 NQATPNNNATPAN

-163 AAAQPAAPVAA
+163 AAVQPAAPVAA

-250 YQARGNVAAL
+250 YQAKGNVAAL

-353 DASRIT
+353 DTSRIT

-415 KSDQFKYEVTLPQGV
+415 KADQFKYEVTLPQGV

-590 NRASQTDIDGLVTK
+590 NRASQADIDGLVTK

-732 IKDIGAATTN
+732 IKDIDAATTN

-752 INDINQTTPAT
+752 INDINQTAPAT

-808 GVKAIETTMTAQDLE
+808 GVKAIEATTTAQDLE

-841 TKMDAYNEVKQAAT
+841 TKMDAYNDVKQAAT
-855 ARKAQNATVSNAT
+855 ARKTQNATVSNAT

-877 AVEAA
+877 AVDAA

-956 DTKKQEARTNLD
+956 DAKKQEARTNLD
-968 TANSNSEV
+968 AANTNSDV
-976 ATAKD
+976 TTAKD

-1024 EQQAAKDKVDQAV
+1024 EQQAAKDKVDQVV
-1037 VTANADIDNAAANAD
+1037 VTANAD

-1081 VKPAAKQAIADKVQ
+1081 VKPTAKQAIADKVQ
-1095 AQETAINANNGST
+1095 AQETAIDANNGST
-1108 TEEKEAAK
+1108 TEEKTAAK
-1116 QQVQTEKTTADTAID
+1116 QQVQTEKTTADAAID
-1131 GAHSNAEVEAAKNAE
+1131 AAHTNAEVEAAKNAE

-1158 TKDDAKQAIA
+1158 TKDNAKEAIA

-1198 AVTQANSNIE
+1198 AVTQANNNIE

-1231 PTVNKKVT
+1231 PTVNKKAT
-1239 ARNEITAILNNKL
+1239 ARNEITTILNNKL
-1252 QEIQATPDAT
+1252 QAIQATPDAT
-1262 DEEKQA
+1262 NEEKQA

-1277 GKANQAISA
+1277 GKAIQAIA
-1286 AITNAQ
+1286 AATTNAD

-1339 TEEKEAAIQQL
+1339 NEEKEAAIQQL

-1383 TQPATAVKLNAKNDV
+1383 TQPATAVKSNAKNDV

-1432 KAYLDILNAQTTNDV
+1432 KAYQDILNAQTTNDV
-1447 TQIKDQAVTD
+1447 TQIKDQAVAD

-1774 KKESATTD
+1774 KKETATTD

-1794 SADTNAT
+1794 SADTNA
-1801 QDEKQ
+1801 
-1806 QAIKQVDQNVQ
+1806 
-1817 TALESINNGVDNGD
+1817 
-1831 VDDALTQGKAAI
+1831 TQGKAAI

-2389 SVGPVANNKA
+2389 SVGPDANNKA
-2399 KDMQTNDTQKS
+2399 MQN
-2410 VGSVANNKAT
+2410 G
-2420 QNDGA
+2420 GA
-2425 NASPATVSNG
+2425 NASSATVSNG
-2435 SNSANQ
+2435 SHSMHQ
-2441 DMLNVTKPEENKVK
+2441 DMLKVTNTDDHQAK

>member
-27 TFISINPTTASAAEQ
+27 TFISTNPTTASAAEQ

-53 ADANAQPNANA
+53 ADANTQPNANA
-64 GAQANPAA
+64 GAQANPTA

-83 AAQPANQGGQ
+83 AVQPANQGGQ
-93 ANPAGGTAQPAGGA
+93 ANPAGGA
-107 AQPAA
+107 AQPN
-112 GTAQPAGQG
+112 TQPAGQG

-136 QAAPANQAGQGN
+136 QATPANQAGQGN
-148 NQATPAN
+148 NQATPNNNATPAN

-163 AAAQPAAPVAA
+163 AAAQPAAQPAAPVAA

-250 YQARGNVAAL
+250 YQAKGNVAAL

-415 KSDQFKYEVTLPQGV
+415 KADQFKYEVTLPQGV

-519 DVVINNAQPEVT
+519 DVVINNTQPEIT

-590 NRASQTDIDGLVTK
+590 NRASQADIDGLVTK

-732 IKDIGAATTN
+732 IKDIDAATTN

-808 GVKAIETTMTAQDLE
+808 GVKAIEATTTAQDLE

-877 AVEAA
+877 AVDAA

-901 TKSKVLDKINAIQ
+901 TKSKVIDKINAIQ

-968 TANSNSEV
+968 AANTNSDV
-976 ATAKD
+976 TTAKD

-1037 VTANADIDNAAANAD
+1037 VTANADIDNATANT
-1052 IDNAAAN
+1052 
-1059 ADVDNAKTTNEATI
+1059 DVDNAKTTNEATI

-1081 VKPAAKQAIADKVQ
+1081 VKPQAKQAIADKVQ
-1095 AQETAINANNGST
+1095 AQETAIDANNGST
-1108 TEEKEAAK
+1108 TEEKTAAK
-1116 QQVQTEKTTADTAID
+1116 QQAQTEKTTADAAID
-1131 GAHSNAEVEAAKNAE
+1131 AAHTNAEVEAAKNAE

-1158 TKDDAKQAIA
+1158 TKDNAKEAIA

-1231 PTVNKKVT
+1231 PTVNKKAT
-1239 ARNEITAILNNKL
+1239 ARNEITTILNNKL

-1286 AITNAQ
+1286 ATTNAQ

-1383 TQPATAVKLNAKNDV
+1383 TQPATAVKSNAKNDV

-1432 KAYLDILNAQTTNDV
+1432 KAYQDILNAQTTNDV
-1447 TQIKDQAVTD
+1447 TQIKDQAVAD

-1774 KKESATTD
+1774 KKETATTD

-1902 ATTTAEVEKAKA
+1902 ATTT
-1914 QGLEAFDNIQI
+1914 
-1925 DSTEKQK
+1925 
-1932 AIEELETA
+1932 
-1940 LDQIEAGVNVD
+1940 
-1951 ADATTEEKEAF
+1951 
-1962 TNALED
+1962 
-1968 ILSKATEDISD
+1968 
-1979 QTTNA
+1979 
-1984 EIATVKNS
+1984 
-1992 ALEQLKAQRINPE
+1992 
-2005 VKKNA
+2005 
-2010 LEAIREVVNKQIEI
+2010 
-2024 IKNADADASAKEIAR
+2024 
-2039 TDLGRYFD
+2039 
-2047 RFADKLDKTQTN
+2047 

-2399 KDMQTNDTQKS
+2399 KDMQTNDM
-2410 VGSVANNKAT
+2410 KA
-2420 QNDGA
+2420 
-2425 NASPATVSNG
+2425 SLATVSNG

-2441 DMLNVTKPEENKVK
+2441 DMLNVTNTDDHQAK

>member
-27 TFISINPTTASAAEQ
+27 TFISTNPTTASAAEQ

-53 ADANAQPNANA
+53 ADVNTQPNANA
-64 GAQANPAA
+64 GAQANPTA

-93 ANPAGGTAQPAGGA
+93 ANPAGGA
-107 AQPAA
+107 AQPN
-112 GTAQPAGQG
+112 TQPAGQG

-148 NQATPAN
+148 NQATPNNNATPAN

-184 NTGEGSINTTLT
+184 NTREGSINTTLT

-388 LAPKATNNKEYT
+388 LAPKATNNKEFT
-400 INTEIGNNGNFGASL
+400 INTEVGNNGNFGASL
-415 KSDQFKYEVTLPQGV
+415 KADQFKYEVTLPQGV

-460 NANKVTFTS
+460 TANT
-469 QGVTTARGTHT
+469 
-480 KEVLF
+480 
-485 PDKSLKL
+485 
-492 SYKVNVANI
+492 N
-501 DTPKNIDFN
+501 
-510 EKLTYRTAS
+510 S
-519 DVVINNAQPEVT
+519 DVT
-531 LTADPFSVAVEM
+531 
-543 NKDAL
+543 
-548 QQQVNSQVD
+548 
-557 NSHYTTASIAEYNKL
+557 
-572 KQQAD
+572 
-577 TILNEDANHVETA
+577 
-590 NRASQTDIDGLVTK
+590 
-604 LQAALIDNQAAIAE
+604 
-618 LDAKAQE
+618 
-625 KVTAAQQSKKV
+625 
-636 TQDEVAAL
+636 
-644 VTKINNDK
+644 
-652 NNAIAEINKQTTS
+652 
-665 QGVTTEKDNGIAVL
+665 
-679 EQDVITP
+679 
-686 TVKPQAKQDIIQAVT
+686 
-701 TRKQQIKKS
+701 
-710 NASLQDEKDVANDKI
+710 
-725 GKIETKA
+725 
-732 IKDIGAATTN
+732 
-742 AQVEA
+742 
-747 IKTKA
+747 
-752 INDINQTTPAT
+752 
-763 TAKAA
+763 
-768 ALEEFD
+768 
-774 EVVQAQI
+774 
-781 DQAPLNPDTTN
+781 
-792 EEVAEAIERI
+792 
-802 NAAKVS
+802 
-808 GVKAIETTMTAQDLE
+808 
-823 RVKNEEI
+823 
-830 SKIENITDSTQ
+830 
-841 TKMDAYNEVKQAAT
+841 
-855 ARKAQNATVSNAT
+855 
-868 NEEVAEADA
+868 
-877 AVEAA
+877 
-882 QKQGLHDIQVVKSK
+882 
-896 QEVAD
+896 
-901 TKSKVLDKINAIQ
+901 
-914 TQAKV
+914 
-919 KPAADTEVENA
+919 
-930 YNTRKQEIQNSN
+930 
-942 ASTTEEKQAAYTEL
+942 
-956 DTKKQEARTNLD
+956 
-968 TANSNSEV
+968 
-976 ATAKD
+976 TAKD
-981 NGIAAINQVQAA
+981 NGIAAINQVQAV

-1037 VTANADIDNAAANAD
+1037 VTANTDIDNAAANT
-1052 IDNAAAN
+1052 
-1059 ADVDNAKTTNEATI
+1059 DVDNAKTTNEATI

-1081 VKPAAKQAIADKVQ
+1081 VKPTAKQAIADKVQ
-1095 AQETAINANNGST
+1095 AQETAIDANNGAT
-1108 TEEKEAAK
+1108 TEEKATAK

-1158 TKDDAKQAIA
+1158 TKDDAKQAIT
-1168 TKANERKT
+1168 TKTNERKT

-1231 PTVNKKVT
+1231 PTVNKKAT
-1239 ARNEITAILNNKL
+1239 ARNEITTILNNKL
-1252 QEIQATPDAT
+1252 QEIQATPDVT
-1262 DEEKQA
+1262 DEEKQT

-1286 AITNAQ
+1286 ATTNAQ

-1300 EAAINAVTP
+1300 EAAINAVTS

-1324 QATQT
+1324 QVAQT
-1329 NVINNDQNAT
+1329 SVINNDQNAT

-1371 QAKDAGKNSIQS
+1371 TAKDAGKNSIQS
-1383 TQPATAVKLNAKNDV
+1383 TQPATAVKSNAKNEV

-1419 KNAAKDLVLKAKE
+1419 KNAAKDLVLKVKE
-1432 KAYLDILNAQTTNDV
+1432 KAYQDILNAQTTNDV
-1447 TQIKDQAVTD
+1447 TQIKDQAVAD
-1457 IQGITADTTIKDVAK
+1457 VQGITADTTIKDVAR

-1499 ANQQVDAQLTQ
+1499 ENQQVDAQLTQ

-1526 AKENAIQA
+1526 AKDNAIQA

-1649 EINDAKQEVDAALNQ
+1649 EINDAKQEVDAVLNQ

-1695 SEYKKDALAKIAD
+1695 SEYKKDTLAKIAD

-1714 NEADNSN
+1714 NEEDNSN

-1774 KKESATTD
+1774 KKETATTD

-1817 TALESINNGVDNGD
+1817 TALESINNGVDNSD

-1843 DAIQVDATVKP
+1843 DTIQVDATVKP
-1854 KANQAIEVKAE
+1854 KANQAIEAKAE
-1865 DTKESIDQSDQLTA
+1865 DTKESIDHSDQLTA

-1888 IKQITDQAKQGITD
+1888 IKQITDQAKKGITD
-1902 ATTTAEVEKAKA
+1902 ATTTAKVEKAKA

-1932 AIEELETA
+1932 AIEELEAA

-1984 EIATVKNS
+1984 EIATIKNS
-1992 ALEQLKAQRINPE
+1992 ALEQLKAQRINPV
-2005 VKKNA
+2005 VKKNT

-2059 AEVAELQN
+2059 TEVAELQN

-2080 DPDANDTNNG
+2080 DPNANDTNNG
-2090 IDNND
+2090 TDNND

-2106 ENTGQPNVS
+2106 ENTGQPNVTES
-2115 ETTDN
+2115 TDN
-2120 GKADASP
+2120 ANADTSS
-2127 TTPNNSDAAT
+2127 TTTNNQNDTTT
-2137 GETTATSAT
+2137 GETTATSANSSAT
-2146 DDANDKPQ
+2146 NDANNKPT
-2154 ANNNSSVDASTNSPT
+2154 ANNNSSVDASTDNSAT
-2169 MDNDV
+2169 GNGTTD
-2174 TSKPEVEST
+2174 KPEVEST
-2183 NNGTTDKPV
+2183 NNGTTDKPA

-2212 ATNENAP
+2212 ATNENVP

-2229 ASTEAASSADSKDNA
+2229 ASTEATSSADSKDNA

-2307 NVPSNTSK
+2307 KVSSNTSK

-2327 GQLKSETNVASNEAD
+2327 EQHNSDTNVTSNEVV

-2350 EVSNKPSTSASS
+2350 DVSNKPSTSASS

-2375 KDDTATADTNDTQT
+2375 TDDTATADTNDTQK
-2389 SVGPVANNKA
+2389 SVGSAANNKA
-2399 KDMQTNDTQKS
+2399 KDMQTNDM
-2410 VGSVANNKAT
+2410 KA
-2420 QNDGA
+2420 
-2425 NASPATVSNG
+2425 PLATVSKG

-2441 DMLNVTKPEENKVK
+2441 DMLNVTKTKENKANA
-2455 TKSAQQ
+2455 KSVQQ

-2505 KDQQTEE
+2505 KDHQTEE

>member
-53 ADANAQPNANA
+53 ADASAQPNANA
-64 GAQANPAA
+64 GAQANPTA

-93 ANPAGGTAQPAGGA
+93 ANPAGGA

-112 GTAQPAGQG
+112 GTTQPAGQG

-148 NQATPAN
+148 NQATPNNNATPAN

-202 STDENRQDPTVTVT
+202 STNDNRQDPTVTVT
-216 DKVNGYSL
+216 DHVNGYSL

-415 KSDQFKYEVTLPQGV
+415 KADQFKYEVTLPQGV

-510 EKLTYRTAS
+510 EKLTYHTAS

-557 NSHYTTASIAEYNKL
+557 DSHYTTASIAEYNKL

-590 NRASQTDIDGLVTK
+590 NRASQADIDGLVTK

-652 NNAIAEINKQTTS
+652 NNAIAEINKQTTA

-732 IKDIGAATTN
+732 IKDIDAATTN

-752 INDINQTTPAT
+752 INDINQTAPAT

-808 GVKAIETTMTAQDLE
+808 GVKAIEATTTAQDLE

-830 SKIENITDSTQ
+830 FKIENITDSTQ
-841 TKMDAYNEVKQAAT
+841 TKMDAYKEVKQAAT

-868 NEEVAEADA
+868 DEEVAEADA
-877 AVEAA
+877 AVDAA
-882 QKQGLHDIQVVKSK
+882 QTEGLHDIQVVKSQ

-901 TKSKVLDKINAIQ
+901 TKAKVLDKINAIQ
-914 TQAKV
+914 TQARV

-981 NGIAAINQVQAA
+981 NSIAAINQVQAA

-1037 VTANADIDNAAANAD
+1037 VNANADIDNAAAN
-1052 IDNAAAN
+1052 N
-1059 ADVDNAKTTNEATI
+1059 DVDNAKTTNEATI

-1081 VKPAAKQAIADKVQ
+1081 VKPQAKQAIADKVQ
-1095 AQETAINANNGST
+1095 AQETAIDANNGAT
-1108 TEEKEAAK
+1108 TEEKTAAK
-1116 QQVQTEKTTADTAID
+1116 QQVQTEKTTADAAID

-1168 TKANERKT
+1168 TKANERKA
-1176 AIAQTQDITAEEIA
+1176 AIAQTQEITAEEIA
-1190 AANADVDN
+1190 AANANVDN
-1198 AVTQANSNIE
+1198 AVTEANNHIE
-1208 AANSQNDVDQAK
+1208 TANSQNEVDQAK
-1220 TTGETSIDQVT
+1220 TTGEASIDQVT
-1231 PTVNKKVT
+1231 PTVNKKAT
-1239 ARNEITAILNNKL
+1239 ARNEITTILNNKL
-1252 QEIQATPDAT
+1252 QAIQATPDAT

-1268 ADAEANTEN
+1268 AETEANTEN
-1277 GKANQAISA
+1277 AKANQAITA
-1286 AITNAQ
+1286 ATTNAE
-1292 VDEAKANA
+1292 VDEAKTNA

-1309 KVVKKQAAKDEIDQL
+1309 KVMKKQAAKDEIDQL
-1324 QATQT
+1324 QAAQT
-1329 NVINNDQNAT
+1329 AVINNDQNAT
-1339 TEEKEAAIQQL
+1339 NEEKEAAIQQL

-1356 AKNNITAATDDNGVD
+1356 AKNNITAATDNNGVD
-1371 QAKDAGKNSIQS
+1371 TAKDAGKNSIQS
-1383 TQPATAVKLNAKNDV
+1383 TQPATAVTDAKNEV

-1419 KNAAKDLVLKAKE
+1419 KNAAKDLVSKAKE
-1432 KAYLDILNAQTTNDV
+1432 KAYQDILNAQTTNDV
-1447 TQIKDQAVTD
+1447 TQIKDQAVAD

-1478 ANEQKALI
+1478 AKEQKALI

-1526 AKENAIQA
+1526 AKDNAIQA

-1545 TNARAELLT
+1545 TNARAELLN
-1554 EMQNKITEILSDN
+1554 EMQNKITEILNDN

-1582 ATYEEGLNNINTA
+1582 AAYEEGLNNINAAT
-1595 NTTGDVTT
+1595 TTGDVTT

-1618 PVKKPAGKTALDQA
+1618 PVKKPAGKTELDQA
-1632 AADRK
+1632 AADKK

-1664 AKTNVDQSSTNEYV
+1664 AKTNIDQSSTNEYV

-1794 SADTNAT
+1794 LADTNAT

-1817 TALESINNGVDNGD
+1817 TALESINNGVDNSD

-1854 KANQAIEVKAE
+1854 KANQAIDDKAQE
-1865 DTKESIDQSDQLTA
+1865 TKESIDQSDQLTA
-1879 EEKTEALAM
+1879 EEKTAALAT

-1932 AIEELETA
+1932 AIEELETS
-1940 LDQIEAGVNVD
+1940 LDQIEAGVNVNV
-1951 ADATTEEKEAF
+1951 DATTEEKEAF

-1992 ALEQLKAQRINPE
+1992 ALEQLKAQRINPV

-2059 AEVAELQN
+2059 AEVDELQN
-2067 VTIPAIEAIVPQN
+2067 VTIPAIEAIVPQK
-2080 DPDANDTNNG
+2080 DPNANDTNSG
-2090 IDNND
+2090 SDNND

-2106 ENTGQPNVS
+2106 ENTGQPNVTES
-2115 ETTDN
+2115 TDN
-2120 GKADASP
+2120 ANADTSS
-2127 TTPNNSDAAT
+2127 TTTNNQNDAAT
-2137 GETTATSAT
+2137 GGTTATST
-2146 DDANDKPQ
+2146 
-2154 ANNNSSVDASTNSPT
+2154 NNSSVDASTDNSAT
-2169 MDNDV
+2169 G
-2174 TSKPEVEST
+2174 
-2183 NNGTTDKPV
+2183 NGTTDKPA
-2192 TETDNATPAESTTNN
+2192 TETDNATPAEGTRNN
-2207 NSTTT
+2207 NGTAT

-2229 ASTEAASSADSKDNA
+2229 NASTGAASSADSKDNA

-2296 ETLPSADITEP
+2296 ETLPSADITGP
-2307 NVPSNTSK
+2307 KVPSNTEK

-2342 KSPSKADT
+2342 KSEGNVDT
-2350 EVSNKPSTSASS
+2350 DVSNKPSTSASS
-2362 EAKDK
+2362 EAKEK
-2367 MTSTNVSQ
+2367 MTSINVSQ

-2399 KDMQTNDTQKS
+2399 
-2410 VGSVANNKAT
+2410 T
-2420 QNDGA
+2420 QNDGT

-2441 DMLNVTKPEENKVK
+2441 DMLNVTNTEENKANA
-2455 TKSAQQ
+2455 KSAQQ
-2461 GKVNKPKQQA
+2461 GKVNKLKQQA

>member
-27 TFISINPTTASAAEQ
+27 TFISTNPTTASAAEQ

-53 ADANAQPNANA
+53 ADANTQPNANA
-64 GAQANPAA
+64 GAQANPTA
-72 QPAAPANQGQP
+72 QPATPANQGQP
-83 AAQPANQGGQ
+83 AAQPASQGGQ
-93 ANPAGGTAQPAGGA
+93 ANPAGGA
-107 AQPAA
+107 AQPN
-112 GTAQPAGQG
+112 TQPAGQG

-148 NQATPAN
+148 NQATPNNNATPAN

-202 STDENRQDPTVTVT
+202 STDENRQDPIVTVT

-388 LAPKATNNKEYT
+388 LAPKATNNKEFT

-415 KSDQFKYEVTLPQGV
+415 KADQFKYEVTLPQGV

-590 NRASQTDIDGLVTK
+590 NRASQADIDGLVTK

-652 NNAIAEINKQTTS
+652 NNAIAEINKQTTA

-732 IKDIGAATTN
+732 IKDIDAATTN

-752 INDINQTTPAT
+752 INDINQTAPAT

-792 EEVAEAIERI
+792 EEVAEAIGRI

-808 GVKAIETTMTAQDLE
+808 GVKAIEATTTAQDLE

-877 AVEAA
+877 AVDAA

-896 QEVAD
+896 QDVAD

-968 TANSNSEV
+968 AANTNSDV
-976 ATAKD
+976 TTAKD
-981 NGIAAINQVQAA
+981 NGIAAINQVQAV

-1037 VTANADIDNAAANAD
+1037 VTANTDIDNAAANT
-1052 IDNAAAN
+1052 
-1059 ADVDNAKTTNEATI
+1059 DVDNAKTTNEATI

-1081 VKPAAKQAIADKVQ
+1081 VKPTAKQAITDKVQ
-1095 AQETAINANNGST
+1095 AQETAIDANNGAT
-1108 TEEKEAAK
+1108 TEEKAAAK
-1116 QQVQTEKTTADTAID
+1116 QQVQTEKTTADAAID

-1158 TKDDAKQAIA
+1158 TKDDAKQAIT

-1176 AIAQTQDITAEEIA
+1176 VIAQTQDITAEEIA
-1190 AANADVDN
+1190 AANANVDN

-1231 PTVNKKVT
+1231 PTVNKKAT
-1239 ARNEITAILNNKL
+1239 ARNEITTILNNKL
-1252 QEIQATPDAT
+1252 QAIQATPDAT
-1262 DEEKQA
+1262 NEEKQA

-1277 GKANQAISA
+1277 GK
-1286 AITNAQ
+1286 
-1292 VDEAKANA
+1292 
-1300 EAAINAVTP
+1300 
-1309 KVVKKQAAKDEIDQL
+1309 
-1324 QATQT
+1324 
-1329 NVINNDQNAT
+1329 
-1339 TEEKEAAIQQL
+1339 AIQQL

-1383 TQPATAVKLNAKNDV
+1383 TQPATAVKSNAKNDV

-1409 DNTTGATTEE
+1409 DNTTDATTEE

-1432 KAYLDILNAQTTNDV
+1432 KAYQDILNAQTTNDV
-1447 TQIKDQAVTD
+1447 TQIKDKAVAD
-1457 IQGITADTTIKDVAK
+1457 VQGITADTTIKDVAK

-1526 AKENAIQA
+1526 AKDNAIQA

-1545 TNARAELLT
+1545 RNARAELLT
-1554 EMQNKITEILSDN
+1554 EMQNKITEILNDN

-1582 ATYEEGLNNINTA
+1582 AAYEEGLNNINTA

-1618 PVKKPAGKTALDQA
+1618 PVKKPAGKKELDQA

-1649 EINDAKQEVDAALNQ
+1649 EINDAKQEVDTELNQ
-1664 AKTNVDQSSTNEYV
+1664 AKTNVDQSSTNDYV

-1683 EGKAKINAVKTF
+1683 EGKARINAVKTF

-1733 KLAELKQT
+1733 KLSELKQT

-1756 VQIHND
+1756 VQIHTD

-1774 KKESATTD
+1774 KKETATTD

-1854 KANQAIEVKAE
+1854 KANQAIEAKAE
-1865 DTKESIDQSDQLTA
+1865 DTKESIDHSDQLTA

-1888 IKQITDQAKQGITD
+1888 IKQIKDQAKQGITD

-1992 ALEQLKAQRINPE
+1992 ALEQLKAQRINPV

-2059 AEVAELQN
+2059 TEVAELQN

-2080 DPDANDTNNG
+2080 DPNANDTNSG
-2090 IDNND
+2090 SDNND

-2106 ENTGQPNVS
+2106 ENTGQPNVTES
-2115 ETTDN
+2115 TDN

-2127 TTPNNSDAAT
+2127 TTPNNSDPAT
-2137 GETTATSAT
+2137 GETTAT
-2146 DDANDKPQ
+2146 DDANNKPT
-2154 ANNNSSVDASTNSPT
+2154 ANNNSSVDESADNSAT
-2169 MDNDV
+2169 GNGTTD
-2174 TSKPEVEST
+2174 KPEVEST
-2183 NNGTTDKPV
+2183 NNGTTDKPA

-2207 NSTTT
+2207 NSTT

-2229 ASTEAASSADSKDNA
+2229 NASTGAASSADSKDNA

-2285 STNQSMVESTT
+2285 STNQSMVESTA

-2307 NVPSNTSK
+2307 KVSSNTSK
-2315 DKEESTTNQTDA
+2315 DKKESTTNQTGA

-2342 KSPSKADT
+2342 KSEGNVDT
-2350 EVSNKPSTSASS
+2350 EVSNKPSISKPS

-2367 MTSTNVSQ
+2367 ATSTEDSQ
-2375 KDDTATADTNDTQT
+2375 KADMSTADTKDNQASIGATAD
-2389 SVGPVANNKA
+2389 V
-2399 KDMQTNDTQKS
+2399 
-2410 VGSVANNKAT
+2410 NNKAT

-2425 NASPATVSNG
+2425 NASPATVSKG

-2441 DMLNVTKPEENKVK
+2441 GMLKVTNTDKHQAKV
-2455 TKSAQQ
+2455 TSAQQ

>member
-93 ANPAGGTAQPAGGA
+93 ANPAGGAAQPAGGA

-163 AAAQPAAPVAA
+163 AAQPAAPVAA

-388 LAPKATNNKEYT
+388 LAPKATNNKEFT

-415 KSDQFKYEVTLPQGV
+415 KADQFKYEVTLPQGV
-430 TYVNDSLTTTFP
+430 TYINDSLTTTFP

-460 NANKVTFTS
+460 TANKVTFTS

-590 NRASQTDIDGLVTK
+590 NRASQADIDGLVTK

-618 LDAKAQE
+618 LDTKAQE

-732 IKDIGAATTN
+732 IKDIDAATTN

-808 GVKAIETTMTAQDLE
+808 GVKAIEATTTAQDLE

-942 ASTTEEKQAAYTEL
+942 ASTTEEKA
-956 DTKKQEARTNLD
+956 
-968 TANSNSEV
+968 
-976 ATAKD
+976 
-981 NGIAAINQVQAA
+981 
-993 TTKKS
+993 
-998 DAKAEIAQKASE
+998 
-1010 RKTAIEAMNDSTTE
+1010 
-1024 EQQAAKDKVDQAV
+1024 
-1037 VTANADIDNAAANAD
+1037 
-1052 IDNAAAN
+1052 
-1059 ADVDNAKTTNEATI
+1059 
-1073 AAITPDAN
+1073 
-1081 VKPAAKQAIADKVQ
+1081 
-1095 AQETAINANNGST
+1095 
-1108 TEEKEAAK
+1108 AAK
-1116 QQVQTEKTTADTAID
+1116 QQVQTEKTTADAAID
-1131 GAHSNAEVEAAKNAE
+1131 AAHTNAEVEAAKNAE

-1158 TKDDAKQAIA
+1158 TKDNAKEAIA

-1231 PTVNKKVT
+1231 PTVNKKAT

-1277 GKANQAISA
+1277 GKAIQAIA
-1286 AITNAQ
+1286 AATTNAQ
-1292 VDEAKANA
+1292 VDEAKTNA

-1309 KVVKKQAAKDEIDQL
+1309 KVVKKQTAKDEIDQL

-1383 TQPATAVKLNAKNDV
+1383 TQPATSVKSNAKNDV

-1432 KAYLDILNAQTTNDV
+1432 KAYQDILNAQTTNDV
-1447 TQIKDQAVTD
+1447 TQIKDQAVAD

-1526 AKENAIQA
+1526 AKDNAIQA

-1554 EMQNKITEILSDN
+1554 EMQNKITEILN
-1567 TTTNEEKGKDIEPVR
+1567 NNETTNEEKGNDIGPVR
-1582 ATYEEGLNNINTA
+1582 AAYEEGLNNINAAT
-1595 NTTGDVTT
+1595 TTGDVTT

-1618 PVKKPAGKTALDQA
+1618 PVKKPAGKKELDQA
-1632 AADRK
+1632 AADKK

-1649 EINDAKQEVDAALNQ
+1649 EINDAKQEVDTELNQ

-1695 SEYKKDALAKIAD
+1695 SEYKKDALAKIED

-1992 ALEQLKAQRINPE
+1992 ALEQLKAQRINPV

-2059 AEVAELQN
+2059 TEVAELQN

-2090 IDNND
+2090 TDNND

-2137 GETTATSAT
+2137 GETTVTSAT
-2146 DDANDKPQ
+2146 DDAKDKPQ
-2154 ANNNSSVDASTNSPT
+2154 ANNNSSADASTNSPT

-2219 TGSTATAPTT
+2219 TGSTTTAPTT

-2315 DKEESTTNQTDA
+2315 DKEESTSNQTDA

-2362 EAKDK
+2362 EAKEK

-2375 KDDTATADTNDTQT
+2375 KDDTATADTNDMQT
-2389 SVGPVANNKA
+2389 SVGSVANNKA
-2399 KDMQTNDTQKS
+2399 KDMQTNDTQTS
-2410 VGSVANNKAT
+2410 VGPVANNKAT

-2435 SNSANQ
+2435 SHSMHQ
-2441 DMLNVTKPEENKVK
+2441 DMLNVTKTEENKANA
-2455 TKSAQQ
+2455 KSDQQ

>member
-53 ADANAQPNANA
+53 ADANTQPNANA
-64 GAQANPAA
+64 GAQANPTA

-93 ANPAGGTAQPAGGA
+93 ANPAGGA
-107 AQPAA
+107 AQPN
-112 GTAQPAGQG
+112 TQPAGQG

-136 QAAPANQAGQGN
+136 QAAPANQATPN
-148 NQATPAN
+148 NNATPAN

-250 YQARGNVAAL
+250 YQAKGNVAAL

-415 KSDQFKYEVTLPQGV
+415 KADQFKYEVTLPQGV
-430 TYVNDSLTTTFP
+430 TYINDSLTTTFP

-557 NSHYTTASIAEYNKL
+557 NTHYTTASIAEYNKL

-590 NRASQTDIDGLVTK
+590 NRASQADIDGLVTK

-652 NNAIAEINKQTTS
+652 NNAIAEINKQTTA

-686 TVKPQAKQDIIQAVT
+686 AVKPQAKQDIIQAVT

-732 IKDIGAATTN
+732 IKDIDAATTN

-752 INDINQTTPAT
+752 INDINRTAPAT

-808 GVKAIETTMTAQDLE
+808 GVKAIEATTTAQDLE

-830 SKIENITDSTQ
+830 FKIENITDSTQ
-841 TKMDAYNEVKQAAT
+841 TKMDAYNDVKQAAT

-877 AVEAA
+877 AVDAA
-882 QKQGLHDIQVVKSK
+882 QKQGLHDIQVVKSQ
-896 QEVAD
+896 QEVAE
-901 TKSKVLDKINAIQ
+901 TKAKVLDKINAIQ

-919 KPAADTEVENA
+919 KAAADMEVENA

-956 DTKKQEARTNLD
+956 DAKKQEARTNLD
-968 TANSNSEV
+968 AANSNSEV

-1024 EQQAAKDKVDQAV
+1024 EQQVAKDKVDQAV
-1037 VTANADIDNAAANAD
+1037 VTANTD

-1081 VKPAAKQAIADKVQ
+1081 VKPTAKQAIADKVQ
-1095 AQETAINANNGST
+1095 AKETAIDANNGAT
-1108 TEEKEAAK
+1108 TEEKVAAK

-1131 GAHSNAEVEAAKNAE
+1131 GAHSNAEVEAAKNAA

-1158 TKDDAKQAIA
+1158 TKDNAKQAIA

-1198 AVTQANSNIE
+1198 AATQANSNIE

-1220 TTGETSIDQVT
+1220 TNGETSIDQVT
-1231 PTVNKKVT
+1231 PTVNKKAT
-1239 ARNEITAILNNKL
+1239 ARNEITTILNNKL

-1268 ADAEANTEN
+1268 ADAQANTEN

-1286 AITNAQ
+1286 ATTNAQ

-1324 QATQT
+1324 QVAQT
-1329 NVINNDQNAT
+1329 AVINNDQNAT
-1339 TEEKEAAIQQL
+1339 NEEKEAAIQQL

-1371 QAKDAGKNSIQS
+1371 TAKDAGKNSIQS
-1383 TQPATAVKLNAKNDV
+1383 IHPATAVKSNAKNEV
-1398 DQAVTTQNQAI
+1398 DQAVTTQNQDI
-1409 DNTTGATTEE
+1409 DNTPSATTEE
-1419 KNAAKDLVLKAKE
+1419 KNAAKDLVTKAKE
-1432 KAYLDILNAQTTNDV
+1432 KAYQDILNAQTTNDV
-1447 TQIKDQAVTD
+1447 TQIKDQAVAD

-1526 AKENAIQA
+1526 AKDNAIQA

-1554 EMQNKITEILSDN
+1554 EMQNKITDILSDN

-1582 ATYEEGLNNINTA
+1582 VAYEEGLNNINTA

-1618 PVKKPAGKTALDQA
+1618 PIKKPAGKTALDQA
-1632 AADRK
+1632 ATDRK

-1649 EINDAKQEVDAALNQ
+1649 EINDAKQEVDIALNQ

-1695 SEYKKDALAKIAD
+1695 SEYKKDALAKIEA
-1708 AYNAKV
+1708 AYDAKV

-1721 ASTSSEIAEAKQ
+1721 ASTSNEIAEAKQ

-1762 LDNINDYTIPTG
+1762 LDNINNYTIPTG
-1774 KKESATTD
+1774 KKETATTD

-1801 QDEKQ
+1801 QDKKQ

-1854 KANQAIEVKAE
+1854 KANQAIEAKAE
-1865 DTKESIDQSDQLTA
+1865 ETKESIDHSDQLTA

-1888 IKQITDQAKQGITD
+1888 IKQITDQAKKGITD

-1940 LDQIEAGVNVD
+1940 LDQIEASVN
-1951 ADATTEEKEAF
+1951 ANTDATTEEKETF
-1962 TNALED
+1962 TNTLED

-1984 EIATVKNS
+1984 EIETVKNN
-1992 ALEQLKAQRINPE
+1992 ALEKLKGQQINPE
-2005 VKKNA
+2005 AKKNA
-2010 LEAIREVVNKQIEI
+2010 LKEIENAVNKQKETIN
-2024 IKNADADASAKEIAR
+2024 NADANKAAKA
-2039 TDLGRYFD
+2039 TALNDLSRSHD
-2047 RFADKLDKTQTN
+2047 RFVEDLVKAQSN

-2080 DPDANDTNNG
+2080 EPEANDTNNG
-2090 IDNND
+2090 TDNND

-2115 ETTDN
+2115 ETTGN

-2137 GETTATSAT
+2137 GGTTATSTNNPST

-2154 ANNNSSVDASTNSPT
+2154 ANNNSSADASTNSPT

-2183 NNGTTDKPV
+2183 NNGTTDKPA

-2307 NVPSNTSK
+2307 KVSSNTSK
-2315 DKEESTTNQTDA
+2315 DKEESTTKQTDA
-2327 GQLKSETNVASNEAD
+2327 EQHNSDTNVTSNEAD
-2342 KSPSKADT
+2342 KSEGNVDT

-2399 KDMQTNDTQKS
+2399 K
-2410 VGSVANNKAT
+2410 AT

-2425 NASPATVSNG
+2425 NASPATVSKG

-2441 DMLNVTKPEENKVK
+2441 DMLKVTNTDKHQANV
-2455 TKSAQQ
+2455 KSAQQ

>member
-1 MNLFR
+1 M
-6 QQKFSIRKFNVG
+6 
-18 IFSALIATV
+18 
-27 TFISINPTTASAAEQ
+27 
-42 NQPAQN
+42 
-48 QPAQP
+48 
-53 ADANAQPNANA
+53 
-64 GAQANPAA
+64 
-72 QPAAPANQGQP
+72 
-83 AAQPANQGGQ
+83 
-93 ANPAGGTAQPAGGA
+93 
-107 AQPAA
+107 
-112 GTAQPAGQG
+112 
-121 NQADPNNAAQAQPGN
+121 
-136 QAAPANQAGQGN
+136 
-148 NQATPAN
+148 
-155 QTQPANAP
+155 
-163 AAAQPAAPVAA
+163 
-174 NAQTQDPNAS
+174 
-184 NTGEGSINTTLT
+184 
-196 FDDPAI
+196 
-202 STDENRQDPTVTVT
+202 
-216 DKVNGYSL
+216 
-224 INNGKIGFVNSEL
+224 
-237 RRSDMF
+237 
-243 DKNNPQN
+243 
-250 YQARGNVAAL
+250 
-260 GRVNANDSTDHGN
+260 
-273 FNGISKT
+273 
-280 VNVKPDS
+280 
-287 ELIINFT
+287 
-294 TMQTNSKQGATN
+294 
-306 LVIKDAKKNT
+306 
-316 ELATV
+316 
-321 NVAKTGTAHLF
+321 
-332 KVPTDADR
+332 
-340 LDLQFIP
+340 
-347 DNTAVA
+347 
-353 DASRIT
+353 
-359 TNKDGYKYY
+359 
-368 SFIDNVGLFS
+368 
-378 GSHLYVKNRD
+378 
-388 LAPKATNNKEYT
+388 
-400 INTEIGNNGNFGASL
+400 
-415 KSDQFKYEVTLPQGV
+415 
-430 TYVNDSLTTTFP
+430 
-442 NGNEDSTVLKNMT
+442 
-455 VNYDQ
+455 
-460 NANKVTFTS
+460 
-469 QGVTTARGTHT
+469 
-480 KEVLF
+480 
-485 PDKSLKL
+485 
-492 SYKVNVANI
+492 
-501 DTPKNIDFN
+501 
-510 EKLTYRTAS
+510 
-519 DVVINNAQPEVT
+519 
-531 LTADPFSVAVEM
+531 
-543 NKDAL
+543 
-548 QQQVNSQVD
+548 
-557 NSHYTTASIAEYNKL
+557 
-572 KQQAD
+572 
-577 TILNEDANHVETA
+577 
-590 NRASQTDIDGLVTK
+590 
-604 LQAALIDNQAAIAE
+604 
-618 LDAKAQE
+618 
-625 KVTAAQQSKKV
+625 
-636 TQDEVAAL
+636 
-644 VTKINNDK
+644 
-652 NNAIAEINKQTTS
+652 
-665 QGVTTEKDNGIAVL
+665 
-679 EQDVITP
+679 
-686 TVKPQAKQDIIQAVT
+686 
-701 TRKQQIKKS
+701 
-710 NASLQDEKDVANDKI
+710 
-725 GKIETKA
+725 
-732 IKDIGAATTN
+732 
-742 AQVEA
+742 
-747 IKTKA
+747 
-752 INDINQTTPAT
+752 
-763 TAKAA
+763 
-768 ALEEFD
+768 
-774 EVVQAQI
+774 
-781 DQAPLNPDTTN
+781 
-792 EEVAEAIERI
+792 
-802 NAAKVS
+802 
-808 GVKAIETTMTAQDLE
+808 
-823 RVKNEEI
+823 
-830 SKIENITDSTQ
+830 
-841 TKMDAYNEVKQAAT
+841 
-855 ARKAQNATVSNAT
+855 
-868 NEEVAEADA
+868 
-877 AVEAA
+877 
-882 QKQGLHDIQVVKSK
+882 
-896 QEVAD
+896 
-901 TKSKVLDKINAIQ
+901 
-914 TQAKV
+914 
-919 KPAADTEVENA
+919 
-930 YNTRKQEIQNSN
+930 
-942 ASTTEEKQAAYTEL
+942 
-956 DTKKQEARTNLD
+956 
-968 TANSNSEV
+968 
-976 ATAKD
+976 
-981 NGIAAINQVQAA
+981 
-993 TTKKS
+993 
-998 DAKAEIAQKASE
+998 
-1010 RKTAIEAMNDSTTE
+1010 
-1024 EQQAAKDKVDQAV
+1024 
-1037 VTANADIDNAAANAD
+1037 
-1052 IDNAAAN
+1052 
-1059 ADVDNAKTTNEATI
+1059 
-1073 AAITPDAN
+1073 
-1081 VKPAAKQAIADKVQ
+1081 
-1095 AQETAINANNGST
+1095 
-1108 TEEKEAAK
+1108 
-1116 QQVQTEKTTADTAID
+1116 
-1131 GAHSNAEVEAAKNAE
+1131 
-1146 IAKIEAIQPATT
+1146 
-1158 TKDDAKQAIA
+1158 
-1168 TKANERKT
+1168 
-1176 AIAQTQDITAEEIA
+1176 
-1190 AANADVDN
+1190 
-1198 AVTQANSNIE
+1198 TQANSNIE

-1220 TTGETSIDQVT
+1220 TTGENSIDQVT
-1231 PTVNKKVT
+1231 PTVNKKAT

-1286 AITNAQ
+1286 ATTNAQ

-1383 TQPATAVKLNAKNDV
+1383 TQPATAVKSNAKNDV

-1432 KAYLDILNAQTTNDV
+1432 KAYQDILNAQTTNDV
-1447 TQIKDQAVTD
+1447 TQIKDQAVAD

-1526 AKENAIQA
+1526 AKDNAIQA

-1554 EMQNKITEILSDN
+1554 EMQNKITEILN
-1567 TTTNEEKGKDIEPVR
+1567 NNETTNEEKGNDIGPVR
-1582 ATYEEGLNNINTA
+1582 AAYEEGLNNINAAT
-1595 NTTGDVTT
+1595 TTGDVTT

-1618 PVKKPAGKTALDQA
+1618 PVKKPAGKKELDQA
-1632 AADRK
+1632 AADKK

-1649 EINDAKQEVDAALNQ
+1649 EINDAKQEVDTELNQ

-1695 SEYKKDALAKIAD
+1695 SEYKKDALAKIED

-1940 LDQIEAGVNVD
+1940 LDQIEAGVNVN

-1979 QTTNA
+1979 QT
-1984 EIATVKNS
+1984 
-1992 ALEQLKAQRINPE
+1992 
-2005 VKKNA
+2005 
-2010 LEAIREVVNKQIEI
+2010 
-2024 IKNADADASAKEIAR
+2024 
-2039 TDLGRYFD
+2039 
-2047 RFADKLDKTQTN
+2047 TN

-2115 ETTDN
+2115 ETTAN

-2265 GKVAQPKSEN
+2265 DKVAQPKSEN
-2275 KAKAEKDGRD
+2275 KAKAEKDGSD

-2362 EAKDK
+2362 EAKEK

-2375 KDDTATADTNDTQT
+2375 KDDTATADTNDTQ
-2389 SVGPVANNKA
+2389 
-2399 KDMQTNDTQKS
+2399 KS
-2410 VGSVANNKAT
+2410 VGSAANNKAT

-2441 DMLNVTKPEENKVK
+2441 DMLNVTNTDDHQAK

-2461 GKVNKPKQQA
+2461 GKVNKAKQQA

>member
-27 TFISINPTTASAAEQ
+27 TFISTNPTTASAAEQ

-53 ADANAQPNANA
+53 ADANTQPNANA

-93 ANPAGGTAQPAGGA
+93 ANPAGGA
-107 AQPAA
+107 AQPN
-112 GTAQPAGQG
+112 TQPAGQG

-148 NQATPAN
+148 NQATPNNNATPAN

-163 AAAQPAAPVAA
+163 AAVQPAAPVAA

-250 YQARGNVAAL
+250 YQAKGNVAAL

-294 TMQTNSKQGATN
+294 TMQTNSKQGSTN

-415 KSDQFKYEVTLPQGV
+415 KADQFKYEVTLPQGV
-430 TYVNDSLTTTFP
+430 TYVNNSLTTTFP

-485 PDKSLKL
+485 PDKYLKL

-577 TILNEDANHVETA
+577 TILNEDANHVKTA
-590 NRASQTDIDGLVTK
+590 NRASQADIDGLVTK

-618 LDAKAQE
+618 LDTKAQE

-652 NNAIAEINKQTTS
+652 NNAIAEINKQTTA

-732 IKDIGAATTN
+732 IKDIDAATTN

-808 GVKAIETTMTAQDLE
+808 GVKAIEATTTAQDLE

-877 AVEAA
+877 AVDAA

-942 ASTTEEKQAAYTEL
+942 ASTTEEKEAAYTEL

-968 TANSNSEV
+968 AANTNSDV
-976 ATAKD
+976 TTAKD

-1037 VTANADIDNAAANAD
+1037 VTANADIDNATANT
-1052 IDNAAAN
+1052 
-1059 ADVDNAKTTNEATI
+1059 DVDNAKTTNEATI

-1081 VKPAAKQAIADKVQ
+1081 VKPQAKQAIADKVQ
-1095 AQETAINANNGST
+1095 AQETAIDANNGST

-1116 QQVQTEKTTADTAID
+1116 QQVQTEKTAADAAID
-1131 GAHSNAEVEAAKNAE
+1131 AAHSNVEVEAAKNAE

-1158 TKDDAKQAIA
+1158 TKDNAKQAIA

-1231 PTVNKKVT
+1231 PTVNKKAT

-1286 AITNAQ
+1286 ATTNAQ

-1339 TEEKEAAIQQL
+1339 NEEKEAAIQQL

-1371 QAKDAGKNSIQS
+1371 TAKDAGKNSIQS
-1383 TQPATAVKLNAKNDV
+1383 TQPATAVKSNAKNEV

-1432 KAYLDILNAQTTNDV
+1432 KAYQDILNAQTTNDV
-1447 TQIKDQAVTD
+1447 TQIKDQAVAD

-1526 AKENAIQA
+1526 AKDNAIQA

-1554 EMQNKITEILSDN
+1554 EMQNKITEILN
-1567 TTTNEEKGKDIEPVR
+1567 NNETTNEEKGNDIGPVR
-1582 ATYEEGLNNINTA
+1582 AAYEEGLNNINAAT
-1595 NTTGDVTT
+1595 TTGDVTT

-1618 PVKKPAGKTALDQA
+1618 PVKKPAGKKELDQA
-1632 AADRK
+1632 AADKK

-1649 EINDAKQEVDAALNQ
+1649 EINDAKQEVDTELNQ

-1695 SEYKKDALAKIAD
+1695 SEYKKDALAKIEG

-1817 TALESINNGVDNGD
+1817 TALENINNGVDNGD

-1843 DAIQVDATVKP
+1843 DTIQVDATVKP
-1854 KANQAIEVKAE
+1854 KANQAIEAKAE
-1865 DTKESIDQSDQLTA
+1865 DTKESIDHSDQLTA

-1992 ALEQLKAQRINPE
+1992 ALEQLKAQRINPV

-2024 IKNADADASAKEIAR
+2024 IKNADADADASAKEIAR

-2059 AEVAELQN
+2059 TEVAELQN

-2090 IDNND
+2090 TDNND

-2137 GETTATSAT
+2137 GETTVTSAT
-2146 DDANDKPQ
+2146 DDAKDKPQ
-2154 ANNNSSVDASTNSPT
+2154 ANNNSSADASTNSPT

-2410 VGSVANNKAT
+2410 VGSAANNKAT

-2435 SNSANQ
+2435 SHSMHQ
-2441 DMLNVTKPEENKVK
+2441 DMLNVTKPEENKANA
-2455 TKSAQQ
+2455 KSDQQ